1 MGKNAVSNSEQITQS
16 FAKEELAA
24 RRAGISVGQYRAALR
39 TLPAQFT
46 DIATQL
52 AGGQS
57 PWLIL
62 LQQGGQ
68 VKDSFGGFIPML
80 QTFRDYLFG
89 FNSDLSKSSEETSEG
104 IGDVSEKINNTTE
117 SAEHLGRVRGLI
129 SPLTLSFVALSVAA
143 GTMLYAWYRG
153 TETLSDFNK
162 TLILT
167 GNESGLTA
175 NRMLELARSGQEAGL
190 TFNQTSEALTGL
202 INAGVRGGSQFDKM
216 SQAVANFTDVSGV
229 PVDKVAAAFGRLTN
243 DPTSG
248 LIAMSQQFHNVTAE
262 QISYVAQLQRS
273 GDETAALQA
282 ANELA
287 TSGFERQAK
296 QLTDNMGIIESAAD
310 SLASAFKSMWDAAL
324 DIGRP
329 DTSQEILGKAQ
340 TAFKRADEI
349 WNLRKN
355 DRYINDE
362 ARDRFWNDRETARLA
377 LDMAQ
382 QQAGIAAVSAE
393 SAQQEAE
400 QEASRKKY
408 AAQAQANYAKSQTA
422 LEKYTARQNELNK
435 ALKEGHIL
443 QADYAINMA
452 AAKKE
457 YEASVKKTPK
467 PKGVKVSAGN
477 RSSDQ
482 TDAETL
488 QLMTQLKLLQQHT
501 GLNDTISQQRKNL
514 WSLQSKFTVIE
525 EASKTRALSKDEQSL
540 LASKDKVLAQ
550 AEVNAKLGDQIVAQE
565 RLNKLQDNSL
575 KYVTQMQEKTAA
587 LTDSA
592 GLSDRG
598 AQRNNERAQLRQGWK
613 NQGGSLEDEG
623 YQKEL
628 SALEGYYAAQDEMR
642 NNWLAGVQSSWENY
656 ADMAANYNQ
665 IAADTTNTALG
676 GVTSNLQQGLYDL
689 ATQSEDAGDALS
701 NMVEGFGKTVIQTLA
716 QLAAQ
721 WLVYQGVQLLVGKTT
736 QAAAAAPMITNA
748 QATALQA
755 QLAAYASTAAIPIVG
770 PAMAPAA
777 LTAAIGVT
785 EPLVAAI
792 SGLALSG
799 MAHDGIDKIPETG
812 TWLLKKG
819 ERVTT
824 AGTSAKLDSTLE
836 QVRQQ
841 RAASGGTVIA
851 EFHNTFTGKADDTT
865 MQMVNQQLRASE
877 KRIKQYMTSQVV
889 NPTEDYGR
897 SLKTIYRGRRIK

>member
-1 MGKNAVSNSEQITQS
+1 MSQPVGDLVVKIDGDS
-16 FAKEELAA
+16 AKFDEEVAHLNKQLSGLGRAA
-24 RRAGISVGQYRAALR
+24 NDSTAQVTAAFTRQERAAKRAGISIGQYNNAMRM
-39 TLPAQFT
+39 LPAQLT
-46 DIATQL
+46 DVATQL

-68 VKDSFGGFIPML
+68 VKDSFGGLIP
-80 QTFRDYLFG
+80 TFRGLLG
-89 FNSDLSKSSEETSEG
+89 AVSPLAVGVAALTAAGAG
-104 IGDVSEKINNTTE
+104 IGYI
-117 SAEHLGRVRGLI
+117 
-129 SPLTLSFVALSVAA
+129 FYQ
-143 GTMLYAWYRG
+143 GTS
-153 TETLSDFNK
+153 TLSDFNK
-162 TLILT
+162 TLTLS
-167 GNESGLTA
+167 GNTAGLTTD
-175 NRMLELARSGQEAGL
+175 RMLALAKSGQQAGL
-190 TFNQTSEALTGL
+190 TFDQTTDSLTAL
-202 INAGVRGGSQFDKM
+202 INAGVGAGARFDELSQ
-216 SQAVANFTDVSGV
+216 SVAKFSTASGI
-229 PVDKVAAAFGRLTN
+229 PIEKVAEAFGKLTN

-248 LIAMSQQFHNVTAE
+248 LIAMAQQFHNVTAE
-262 QISYVAQLQRS
+262 QIDYVAQLQRS
-273 GDETAALQA
+273 GDEAAALQA
-282 ANELA
+282 ANDAA
-287 TSGFERQAK
+287 TKGFNTQT
-296 QLTDNMGIIESAAD
+296 QSLIDNMGTIERSAD
-310 SLASAFKSMWDAAL
+310 SLKRAFKSMWDAAL
-324 DIGRP
+324 DLGRP
-329 DTSQEILGKAQ
+329 DTAGEMVSKAQ
-340 TAFKRADEI
+340 SAFKQADDI

-355 DRYINDE
+355 DRYVNDE
-362 ARDRFWNDRETARLA
+362 ARARFWNDRESARLA

-382 QQAGIAAVSAE
+382 QQAGIAKASAAAAEKEAEAE
-393 SAQQEAE
+393 SEKQ
-400 QEASRKKY
+400 KY

-457 YEASVKKTPK
+457 YEATLKKTPK
-467 PKGVKVSAGN
+467 PKGVKVSAGD

-514 WSLQSKFTVIE
+514 WSLQSKFSVIE

-592 GLSDRG
+592 GLSDRD
-598 AQRNNERAQLRQGWK
+598 AQRNSERAQLRQGWK

-656 ADMAANYNQ
+656 ADMATNYNQ
-665 IAADTTNTALG
+665 IAADTTNTALS

-689 ATQSEDAGDALS
+689 ATQSESAGDALS

-736 QAAAAAPMITNA
+736 QASAIAPMVSNA

-824 AGTSAKLDSTLE
+824 AGTSAKLDATLE

-841 RAASGGTVIA
+841 RSLAGNPLHV
-851 EFHNTFTGKADDTT
+851 EFNNTYTGKPDDA
-865 MQMVNQQLRASE
+865 MVQMLDQRQRASE
-877 KRIKQYMTSQVV
+877 KRLKQYFTSQVL
-889 NPTEDYGR
+889 NPTENYGR
-897 SLKTIYRGRRIK
+897 SLKSVYPGRRKK

>member
-1 MGKNAVSNSEQITQS
+1 MSQPVGDLVVKIDGDS
-16 FAKEELAA
+16 AKFDEEVAHLNKQLSGLGRAA
-24 RRAGISVGQYRAALR
+24 NDSTAQVTAAFTRQERAAKRAGISIGQYNNAMRM
-39 TLPAQFT
+39 LPAQLT
-46 DIATQL
+46 DVATQL

-68 VKDSFGGFIPML
+68 VKDSFGGLIP
-80 QTFRDYLFG
+80 TFRGLLG
-89 FNSDLSKSSEETSEG
+89 AVSPLAVGVAALTASGAG
-104 IGDVSEKINNTTE
+104 IGYI
-117 SAEHLGRVRGLI
+117 
-129 SPLTLSFVALSVAA
+129 FYQ
-143 GTMLYAWYRG
+143 GTS
-153 TETLSDFNK
+153 TLSDFNK
-162 TLILT
+162 TLTLS
-167 GNESGLTA
+167 GNTAGLTTD
-175 NRMLELARSGQEAGL
+175 RMLALAKSGQQAGL
-190 TFNQTSEALTGL
+190 TFDQTTDSLTAL
-202 INAGVRGGSQFDKM
+202 INAGVGAGARFDELSQ
-216 SQAVANFTDVSGV
+216 SVAKFSTASGI
-229 PVDKVAAAFGRLTN
+229 PIEKVAEAFGKLTN

-248 LIAMSQQFHNVTAE
+248 LIAMAQQFHNVTAE
-262 QISYVAQLQRS
+262 QIDYVAQLQRS
-273 GDETAALQA
+273 GDEAAALQA
-282 ANELA
+282 ANDAA
-287 TSGFERQAK
+287 TKGFNTQT
-296 QLTDNMGIIESAAD
+296 QSLIDNMGTIERSAD
-310 SLASAFKSMWDAAL
+310 SLKRAFKSMWDAAL
-324 DIGRP
+324 DLGRP
-329 DTSQEILGKAQ
+329 DTAGEMVSKAQ
-340 TAFKRADEI
+340 SAFKQADDI

-355 DRYINDE
+355 DRYVNDE
-362 ARDRFWNDRETARLA
+362 ARARFWNDRESARLA

-382 QQAGIAAVSAE
+382 QQAGIAKASAAAAEKEAEAE
-393 SAQQEAE
+393 SEKQ
-400 QEASRKKY
+400 KY

-457 YEASVKKTPK
+457 YEATLKKTPK
-467 PKGVKVSAGN
+467 PKGVKVSAGD

-514 WSLQSKFTVIE
+514 WSLQSKFSVIE

-592 GLSDRG
+592 GLSDRD
-598 AQRNNERAQLRQGWK
+598 AQRNSERAQLRQGWK

-656 ADMAANYNQ
+656 ADMATNYNQ
-665 IAADTTNTALG
+665 IAADTTNTALS

-689 ATQSEDAGDALS
+689 ATQSESAGDALS

-736 QAAAAAPMITNA
+736 QASAIAPMVSNA

-824 AGTSAKLDSTLE
+824 AGTSAKLDATLE
-836 QVRQQ
+836 QVRQE
-841 RAASGGTVIA
+841 RSLAGNPLHV
-851 EFHNTFTGKADDTT
+851 EFNNTYTGKPDDA
-865 MQMVNQQLRASE
+865 MVQMLDQRQRASE
-877 KRIKQYMTSQVV
+877 KRLKQYFTSQVL
-889 NPTEDYGR
+889 NPTENYGR
-897 SLKTIYRGRRIK
+897 SLKSVYPGRRKK

>member
-1 MGKNAVSNSEQITQS
+1 MSQPVGDLVVKIDGDS
-16 FAKEELAA
+16 AKFDEEVAHLNKQLSGLGRAA
-24 RRAGISVGQYRAALR
+24 NDSTAQVTAAFTRQERAAKRAGISIGQYNNAMRM
-39 TLPAQFT
+39 LPAQLT
-46 DIATQL
+46 DVATQL

-68 VKDSFGGFIPML
+68 VKDSFGGLIP
-80 QTFRDYLFG
+80 TFRGLLG
-89 FNSDLSKSSEETSEG
+89 AVSPLAVGVAALTAAGAG
-104 IGDVSEKINNTTE
+104 IGYI
-117 SAEHLGRVRGLI
+117 
-129 SPLTLSFVALSVAA
+129 FYQ
-143 GTMLYAWYRG
+143 GTS
-153 TETLSDFNK
+153 TLSDFNK
-162 TLILT
+162 TLTLS
-167 GNESGLTA
+167 GNTAGLTTD
-175 NRMLELARSGQEAGL
+175 RMLALAKSGQQAGL
-190 TFNQTSEALTGL
+190 TFDQTTDSLTAL
-202 INAGVRGGSQFDKM
+202 INAGVGAGARFDELSQ
-216 SQAVANFTDVSGV
+216 SVAKFSTASGI
-229 PVDKVAAAFGRLTN
+229 PIEKVAEAFGKLTN

-248 LIAMSQQFHNVTAE
+248 LIAMAQQFHNVTAK
-262 QISYVAQLQRS
+262 QIDYVAQLQRS
-273 GDETAALQA
+273 GDEAAALQA
-282 ANELA
+282 ANDAA
-287 TSGFERQAK
+287 TKGFNTQT
-296 QLTDNMGIIESAAD
+296 QSLIDNMGTIERSAD
-310 SLASAFKSMWDAAL
+310 SLKRAFKSMWDAAL
-324 DIGRP
+324 DLGRP
-329 DTSQEILGKAQ
+329 DTAGEMVSKAQ
-340 TAFKRADEI
+340 SAFKQADDI

-355 DRYINDE
+355 DRYVNDE
-362 ARDRFWNDRETARLA
+362 ARARFWNDRESARLA

-382 QQAGIAAVSAE
+382 QQAGIAKASAAAAEKEAEAE
-393 SAQQEAE
+393 SEKQ
-400 QEASRKKY
+400 KY

-457 YEASVKKTPK
+457 YEATLKKTPK
-467 PKGVKVSAGN
+467 PKGVKVSAGD

-514 WSLQSKFTVIE
+514 WSLQSKFAVIE

-592 GLSDRG
+592 GLSDKD
-598 AQRNNERAQLRQGWK
+598 AQRNSERAQLRQGWK

-656 ADMAANYNQ
+656 ADMATNYNQ

-701 NMVEGFGKTVIQTLA
+701 NMVEGFGKTVNQTLA

-736 QAAAAAPMITNA
+736 QASAIAPMVANA
-748 QATALQA
+748 QATSLQA

-770 PAMAPAA
+770 PALAPAA
-777 LTAAIGVT
+777 LAAAAGVT
-785 EPLVAAI
+785 APLVAAI
-792 SGLALSG
+792 SASALAG

-836 QVRQQ
+836 QVRKQ
-841 RAASGGTVIA
+841 RSLAGNPLHV
-851 EFHNTFTGKADDTT
+851 EFNNTYTGKPDDATI
-865 MQMVNQQLRASE
+865 QMWDQRQRASE
-877 KRIKQYMTSQVV
+877 KRLKQYFTSQVI
-889 NPTEDYGR
+889 NPTENYGR
-897 SLKTIYRGRRIK
+897 SLKSVYPGRRKK

>member
-1 MGKNAVSNSEQITQS
+1 MSQPVGDLVVKIDGDS
-16 FAKEELAA
+16 AKFDEEVAHLNKQLSGLGRAA
-24 RRAGISVGQYRAALR
+24 NDSTALVTAAFTRQERAAKRAGISIGQYNNAMRM
-39 TLPAQFT
+39 LPAQLT
-46 DIATQL
+46 DVATQL

-68 VKDSFGGFIPML
+68 VKDSFGGLIP
-80 QTFRDYLFG
+80 TFRGLLG
-89 FNSDLSKSSEETSEG
+89 AVSPLAVGVAALTAAGAG
-104 IGDVSEKINNTTE
+104 IGYI
-117 SAEHLGRVRGLI
+117 
-129 SPLTLSFVALSVAA
+129 FYQ
-143 GTMLYAWYRG
+143 GTS
-153 TETLSDFNK
+153 TLSDFNK
-162 TLILT
+162 TLTLS
-167 GNESGLTA
+167 GNTAGLTTD
-175 NRMLELARSGQEAGL
+175 RMLALAKSGQQAGL
-190 TFNQTSEALTGL
+190 TFDQTTDSLTAL
-202 INAGVRGGSQFDKM
+202 INAGVGAGARFDELSQ
-216 SQAVANFTDVSGV
+216 SVAKFSTASGI
-229 PVDKVAAAFGRLTN
+229 PIEKVAEAFGKLTN

-248 LIAMSQQFHNVTAE
+248 LIAMAQQFHNVTAE
-262 QISYVAQLQRS
+262 QIDYVAQLQRS
-273 GDETAALQA
+273 GDEAAALQA
-282 ANELA
+282 ANDAA
-287 TSGFERQAK
+287 TKGFNTQT
-296 QLTDNMGIIESAAD
+296 QSLIDNMGTIERSAD
-310 SLASAFKSMWDAAL
+310 SLKRAFKSMWDAAL
-324 DIGRP
+324 DLGRP
-329 DTSQEILGKAQ
+329 DTAGEMVSKAQ
-340 TAFKRADEI
+340 SAFKQADDI

-355 DRYINDE
+355 DRYVNDE
-362 ARDRFWNDRETARLA
+362 ARARFWNDRESARLA

-382 QQAGIAAVSAE
+382 QQAGIAKASAAAAEKEAEAE
-393 SAQQEAE
+393 SEKQ
-400 QEASRKKY
+400 KY

-457 YEASVKKTPK
+457 YEATLKKTPK
-467 PKGVKVSAGN
+467 PKGVKVSAGD

-550 AEVNAKLGDQIVAQE
+550 AELNAKLGDQIVAQE

-592 GLSDRG
+592 GLSDRD

-656 ADMAANYNQ
+656 ADMATNYNQ
-665 IAADTTNTALG
+665 IAADTTNTALS

-701 NMVEGFGKTVIQTLA
+701 NMVEGFGKTVIQTLT

-721 WLVYQGVQLLVGKTT
+721 WLVYQGVQLLVSKTT
-736 QAAAAAPMITNA
+736 QATATAPMIANA

-770 PAMAPAA
+770 PALAPAA
-777 LTAAIGVT
+777 LAAAAGVT
-785 EPLVAAI
+785 APLVAAI
-792 SGLALSG
+792 SASALAG

-824 AGTSAKLDSTLE
+824 AGTSAKLDATLD

-841 RAASGGTVIA
+841 RIASSGSVVA
-851 EFHNTFTGKADDTT
+851 EFHNTFTGKPDDTT
-865 MQMVNQQLRASE
+865 MQMVNQQMRASE
-877 KRIKQYMTSQVV
+877 KRLKQYFTSQVQ
-889 NPTEDYGR
+889 NPSENYGR
-897 SLKTIYRGRRIK
+897 ALKTVYPGRRMK

>member
-1 MGKNAVSNSEQITQS
+1 MSQPVGDLVVKIDGDS
-16 FAKEELAA
+16 AKFDEEVAHLNKQLSGLGRAA
-24 RRAGISVGQYRAALR
+24 NDSTAQVTAAFTRQERAAKRAGISIGQYNNAMRM
-39 TLPAQFT
+39 LPAQLT
-46 DIATQL
+46 DVATQL

-68 VKDSFGGFIPML
+68 VKDSFGGLIP
-80 QTFRDYLFG
+80 TFRGLLG
-89 FNSDLSKSSEETSEG
+89 AVSPLAVGVAALTAAGAG
-104 IGDVSEKINNTTE
+104 IGYI
-117 SAEHLGRVRGLI
+117 
-129 SPLTLSFVALSVAA
+129 FYQ
-143 GTMLYAWYRG
+143 GTS
-153 TETLSDFNK
+153 TLSDFSK
-162 TLILT
+162 TLTLS
-167 GNESGLTA
+167 GNTAGLTTD
-175 NRMLELARSGQEAGL
+175 RMLALAKSGQQAGL
-190 TFNQTSEALTGL
+190 TFDQTTDSLTAL
-202 INAGVRGGSQFDKM
+202 INAGVGAGARFDELSQ
-216 SQAVANFTDVSGV
+216 SVAKFSTASGI
-229 PVDKVAAAFGRLTN
+229 PIEKVAEAFGKLTN

-248 LIAMSQQFHNVTAE
+248 LIAMAQQFHNVTAE
-262 QISYVAQLQRS
+262 QIDYVAQLQRS
-273 GDETAALQA
+273 GDEAAALQA
-282 ANELA
+282 ANDAA
-287 TSGFERQAK
+287 TKGFNTQT
-296 QLTDNMGIIESAAD
+296 QSLIDNMGTIEQSAD
-310 SLASAFKSMWDAAL
+310 SLKRAFKSMWDAAL
-324 DIGRP
+324 DLGRP
-329 DTSQEILGKAQ
+329 DTAGEMVSKAQ
-340 TAFKRADEI
+340 SAFKQADDI

-355 DRYINDE
+355 DRYVNDE
-362 ARDRFWNDRETARLA
+362 ARARFWNDRESARLA

-382 QQAGIAAVSAE
+382 QQAGIAKASAAAAEKEAEAE
-393 SAQQEAE
+393 SEKQ
-400 QEASRKKY
+400 KY

-457 YEASVKKTPK
+457 YEATLKKTPK
-467 PKGVKVSAGN
+467 PKGVKVSAGD

-514 WSLQSKFTVIE
+514 WSLQSKFAVIE

-540 LASKDKVLAQ
+540 LVSKDKVLAQ

-592 GLSDRG
+592 GLSDKD
-598 AQRNNERAQLRQGWK
+598 AQRNSERAQLRQGWK

-656 ADMAANYNQ
+656 ADMATNYNQ

-736 QAAAAAPMITNA
+736 QASAIAPMVANA
-748 QATALQA
+748 QATSLQA

-770 PAMAPAA
+770 PALAPAA
-777 LTAAIGVT
+777 LAAAAGVT
-785 EPLVAAI
+785 APLVAAI
-792 SGLALSG
+792 SASALAG

-836 QVRQQ
+836 QVRKQ
-841 RAASGGTVIA
+841 RSLAGNPLHV
-851 EFHNTFTGKADDTT
+851 EFNNTYTGKPDDATI
-865 MQMVNQQLRASE
+865 QMWDQRQRASE
-877 KRIKQYMTSQVV
+877 KRLKQYFTSQVI
-889 NPTEDYGR
+889 NPTENYGR
-897 SLKTIYRGRRIK
+897 SLKSVYPGRRKK

>member
-1 MGKNAVSNSEQITQS
+1 MSQPVGDLVVKIDGDS
-16 FAKEELAA
+16 AKFDEEVAHLNKQLSGLGRAA
-24 RRAGISVGQYRAALR
+24 NDSTAQVTAAFSRQERAAKRAGISIGQYNNAMRM
-39 TLPAQFT
+39 LPAQLT
-46 DIATQL
+46 DVATQL

-68 VKDSFGGFIPML
+68 VKDSFGGLIP
-80 QTFRDYLFG
+80 TFRGLLG
-89 FNSDLSKSSEETSEG
+89 AVSPLAVGVAALTAAGAG
-104 IGDVSEKINNTTE
+104 IGYI
-117 SAEHLGRVRGLI
+117 
-129 SPLTLSFVALSVAA
+129 FYQ
-143 GTMLYAWYRG
+143 GTS
-153 TETLSDFNK
+153 TLSDFNK
-162 TLILT
+162 TLTLS
-167 GNESGLTA
+167 GNTAGLTTD
-175 NRMLELARSGQEAGL
+175 RMLALAKSGQQAGL
-190 TFNQTSEALTGL
+190 TFDQTTDSLTAL
-202 INAGVRGGSQFDKM
+202 INAGVGAGAHFDELSQ
-216 SQAVANFTDVSGV
+216 SVAKFSTASGI
-229 PVDKVAAAFGRLTN
+229 PIEKVAEAFGKLTN

-248 LIAMSQQFHNVTAE
+248 LIAMAQQFHNVTAE
-262 QISYVAQLQRS
+262 QIDYVAQLQRS
-273 GDETAALQA
+273 GDEAAALQA
-282 ANELA
+282 ANDAA
-287 TSGFERQAK
+287 TKGFNTQT
-296 QLTDNMGIIESAAD
+296 QSLIDNMGTIERSAD
-310 SLASAFKSMWDAAL
+310 SLKRAFKSMWDAAL
-324 DIGRP
+324 DLGRP
-329 DTSQEILGKAQ
+329 DTAGEMVSKAQ
-340 TAFKRADEI
+340 SAFKQADDI

-355 DRYINDE
+355 DRYVNDE
-362 ARDRFWNDRETARLA
+362 ARARFWNDRESARLA

-382 QQAGIAAVSAE
+382 QQAGIAKASAAAAEKEAEAE
-393 SAQQEAE
+393 SEKQ
-400 QEASRKKY
+400 KY

-457 YEASVKKTPK
+457 YEATLKKTPK
-467 PKGVKVSAGN
+467 PKGVKVSAGD

-514 WSLQSKFTVIE
+514 WSLQSKFAVTE

-592 GLSDRG
+592 GLSDKD
-598 AQRNNERAQLRQGWK
+598 AQRNSERAQLRQGWK

-656 ADMAANYNQ
+656 ADMATNYNQ

-736 QAAAAAPMITNA
+736 QASAIAPMVANA
-748 QATALQA
+748 QATSLQA

-770 PAMAPAA
+770 PALAPAA
-777 LTAAIGVT
+777 LAAAAGVT
-785 EPLVAAI
+785 APLVAAI
-792 SGLALSG
+792 SASALAG

-836 QVRQQ
+836 QVRKQ
-841 RAASGGTVIA
+841 RSLAGNPLHV
-851 EFHNTFTGKADDTT
+851 EFNNTYTGKPDDATI
-865 MQMVNQQLRASE
+865 QMWDQRQRASE
-877 KRIKQYMTSQVV
+877 KRLKQYFTSQVI
-889 NPTEDYGR
+889 NPTENYGR
-897 SLKTIYRGRRIK
+897 SLKSVYPGRRKK

>member
-1 MGKNAVSNSEQITQS
+1 MSQPVGDLVVKIDGDS
-16 FAKEELAA
+16 AKFDEEVAHLNKQLSGLGRAA
-24 RRAGISVGQYRAALR
+24 NDSTAQVTAAFTRQERAAKRAGISIGQYNNAMRM
-39 TLPAQFT
+39 LPAQLT
-46 DIATQL
+46 DVATQL

-68 VKDSFGGFIPML
+68 VKDSFGGLIP
-80 QTFRDYLFG
+80 TFRGLLG
-89 FNSDLSKSSEETSEG
+89 AVSPLAVGVAALTAAGAG
-104 IGDVSEKINNTTE
+104 IGYI
-117 SAEHLGRVRGLI
+117 
-129 SPLTLSFVALSVAA
+129 FYQ
-143 GTMLYAWYRG
+143 GTS
-153 TETLSDFNK
+153 TLSDFNK
-162 TLILT
+162 TLTLS
-167 GNESGLTA
+167 GNTAGLTTD
-175 NRMLELARSGQEAGL
+175 RMLALAKSGQQAGL
-190 TFNQTSEALTGL
+190 TFDQTTDSLTAL
-202 INAGVRGGSQFDKM
+202 INAGVGAGARFDELSQ
-216 SQAVANFTDVSGV
+216 SVAKFSTASGI
-229 PVDKVAAAFGRLTN
+229 PIEKVAEAFGKLTN

-248 LIAMSQQFHNVTAE
+248 LIAMAQQFHNVTAE
-262 QISYVAQLQRS
+262 QIDYVAQLQRS
-273 GDETAALQA
+273 GDEAAALQA
-282 ANELA
+282 ANDAA
-287 TSGFERQAK
+287 TKGFNTQT
-296 QLTDNMGIIESAAD
+296 QSLNDNMGTIERSAD
-310 SLASAFKSMWDAAL
+310 SLKRAFKSMWDAAL
-324 DIGRP
+324 DLGRP
-329 DTSQEILGKAQ
+329 DTAGEMVSKAQ
-340 TAFKRADEI
+340 SAFKQADDI

-355 DRYINDE
+355 DRYVNDE
-362 ARDRFWNDRETARLA
+362 ARARFWNDRESARLA

-382 QQAGIAAVSAE
+382 QQAGIAKASAAAAEKEAEAE
-393 SAQQEAE
+393 SEKQ
-400 QEASRKKY
+400 KY

-457 YEASVKKTPK
+457 YEATLKKTPK
-467 PKGVKVSAGN
+467 PKGVKVSAGD

-514 WSLQSKFTVIE
+514 WSLQSKFAVIE
-525 EASKTRALSKDEQSL
+525 EASKTRALSKEEQSL

-592 GLSDRG
+592 GLSDKD
-598 AQRNNERAQLRQGWK
+598 AQRNRERAQLRQGWK

-656 ADMAANYNQ
+656 ADMATNYNQ

-792 SGLALSG
+792 SGLALAG

-824 AGTSAKLDSTLE
+824 AGTSAKLDATLE
-836 QVRQQ
+836 QVRKQ
-841 RAASGGTVIA
+841 RSLAGNPLHV
-851 EFHNTFTGKADDTT
+851 EFNNTYTGKPDDA
-865 MQMVNQQLRASE
+865 MVQMLDQRQRASE
-877 KRIKQYMTSQVV
+877 KRLKQYFTSQVI
-889 NPTEDYGR
+889 NPTENYGR
-897 SLKTIYRGRRIK
+897 SLKSVYPGRRKK

>member
-1 MGKNAVSNSEQITQS
+1 M
-16 FAKEELAA
+16 
-24 RRAGISVGQYRAALR
+24 
-39 TLPAQFT
+39 LPAQFT
-46 DIATQL
+46 DVATQL

-68 VKDSFGGFIPML
+68 VKDSFGGLIP
-80 QTFRDYLFG
+80 TFRAL
-89 FNSDLSKSSEETSEG
+89 
-104 IGDVSEKINNTTE
+104 
-117 SAEHLGRVRGLI
+117 LGTV
-129 SPLTLSFVALSVAA
+129 SPLAVGVAA
-143 GTMLYAWYRG
+143 LTAAGAGMGYIFYQG
-153 TETLSDFNK
+153 SSTLSDFNK
-162 TLILT
+162 TLTLS
-167 GNESGLTA
+167 GNTAGLTTD
-175 NRMLELARSGQEAGL
+175 RMLVLARSGQQAGL
-190 TFNQTSEALTGL
+190 TFDKTSDSLTAL
-202 INAGVRGGSQFDKM
+202 INAGVGAGARFDELSQ
-216 SQAVANFTDVSGV
+216 SVAKFSTASGI
-229 PVDKVAAAFGRLTN
+229 PVEKVAEAFGKLTN

-248 LIAMSQQFHNVTAE
+248 LIAMAQQFHNVTAE
-262 QISYVAQLQRS
+262 QIDYVAQLQRS
-273 GDETAALQA
+273 GDEAAALQA
-282 ANELA
+282 ANDAA
-287 TSGFERQAK
+287 TKGFNTQT
-296 QLTDNMGIIESAAD
+296 QSLIDNMGTIERSAD
-310 SLASAFKSMWDAAL
+310 SLKRAFKSMWDAAL
-324 DIGRP
+324 DLGRP
-329 DTSQEILGKAQ
+329 DTAGEMVSKAEA
-340 TAFKRADEI
+340 AFKRADDI

-355 DRYINDE
+355 DRYVNDE
-362 ARDRFWNDRETARLA
+362 ARARFWSDRESARLA

-382 QQAGIAAVSAE
+382 QQAGIASTSAANAEKEAALE
-393 SAQQEAE
+393 SD
-400 QEASRKKY
+400 RKKY

-435 ALKEGHIL
+435 ALKEGRIL

-467 PKGVKVSAGN
+467 PKGVKVSAGD

-501 GLNDTISQQRKNL
+501 GLNDTISQQRKSL
-514 WSLQSKFTVIE
+514 WSLQSKFSVIE

-587 LTDSA
+587 LTDST
-592 GLSDRG
+592 GLSDRD

-792 SGLALSG
+792 SGLALAG

-824 AGTSAKLDSTLE
+824 AGTSAKLDATLD

-841 RAASGGTVIA
+841 RTTGGRPIVA
-851 EFHNTFTGKADDTT
+851 EFNNTFSGKPDDA
-865 MQMVNQQLRASE
+865 MLASFDKRQRESE
-877 KRIKQYMTSQVV
+877 KRLVKYLTSQVME
-889 NPTEDYGR
+889 PTEEYGR
-897 SLKTIYRGRRIK
+897 AIRSVYPGRRMR

>member
-1 MGKNAVSNSEQITQS
+1 MSQPVGDLVVKIDGDS
-16 FAKEELAA
+16 AKFDEEVAHLNKQLSGLGRAA
-24 RRAGISVGQYRAALR
+24 NDSTAQVTAAFTRQERAAKRAGISIGQYNNAMRM
-39 TLPAQFT
+39 LPAQLT
-46 DIATQL
+46 DVATQL

-68 VKDSFGGFIPML
+68 VKDSFGGLIP
-80 QTFRDYLFG
+80 TFRGLLG
-89 FNSDLSKSSEETSEG
+89 AVSPVAVGVAALTAAGAG
-104 IGDVSEKINNTTE
+104 IGYI
-117 SAEHLGRVRGLI
+117 
-129 SPLTLSFVALSVAA
+129 FYQ
-143 GTMLYAWYRG
+143 GTS
-153 TETLSDFNK
+153 TLSDFNK
-162 TLILT
+162 TLTLS
-167 GNESGLTA
+167 GNTAGLTTD
-175 NRMLELARSGQEAGL
+175 RMLALAKSGQQAGL
-190 TFNQTSEALTGL
+190 TFDQTTDSLTAL
-202 INAGVRGGSQFDKM
+202 INAGVGAGARFDELSQ
-216 SQAVANFTDVSGV
+216 SVAKFSTASGI
-229 PVDKVAAAFGRLTN
+229 PIEKVAEAFGKLTN

-248 LIAMSQQFHNVTAE
+248 LVAMAQQFHNVTAE
-262 QISYVAQLQRS
+262 QIDYVAQLQRS
-273 GDETAALQA
+273 GDEAAALQA
-282 ANELA
+282 ANDAA
-287 TSGFERQAK
+287 TKGFNTQT
-296 QLTDNMGIIESAAD
+296 QSLIDNMGTIERSAD
-310 SLASAFKSMWDAAL
+310 SLKRAFKSMWDAAL
-324 DIGRP
+324 DLGRP
-329 DTSQEILGKAQ
+329 DTAGEMVSKAQ
-340 TAFKRADEI
+340 SAFKQADDI

-355 DRYINDE
+355 DRYVNDE
-362 ARDRFWNDRETARLA
+362 ARARFWNDRESARLA

-382 QQAGIAAVSAE
+382 QQAGIAKASAAAAEKEAEAE
-393 SAQQEAE
+393 SEKQ
-400 QEASRKKY
+400 KY

-457 YEASVKKTPK
+457 YEATLKKTPK
-467 PKGVKVSAGN
+467 PKGVKVSAGD

-514 WSLQSKFTVIE
+514 WSLQSKFAVIE

-592 GLSDRG
+592 GLSDKD
-598 AQRNNERAQLRQGWK
+598 AQRNSERAQLRQGWK

-656 ADMAANYNQ
+656 ADMATNYNQ

-736 QAAAAAPMITNA
+736 QASAIAPMVANA
-748 QATALQA
+748 QATSLQA

-770 PAMAPAA
+770 PALAPAA
-777 LTAAIGVT
+777 LAAAAGVT
-785 EPLVAAI
+785 APLVAAI
-792 SGLALSG
+792 SASALAG

-836 QVRQQ
+836 QVRKQ
-841 RAASGGTVIA
+841 RSLAGNPLHV
-851 EFHNTFTGKADDTT
+851 EFNNTYIGKPDDATI
-865 MQMVNQQLRASE
+865 QMWDQRQRASE
-877 KRIKQYMTSQVV
+877 KRLKQYFTSQVI
-889 NPTEDYGR
+889 NPTENYGR
-897 SLKTIYRGRRIK
+897 SLKSVYPGRRKK

>member
-1 MGKNAVSNSEQITQS
+1 MSQPVGDLVVKIDGDS
-16 FAKEELAA
+16 AKFDEEVAHLNKQLSGLGRAA
-24 RRAGISVGQYRAALR
+24 NDSTAQVTAAFTRQERAAKRAGISIGQYNNAMRM
-39 TLPAQFT
+39 LPAQLT
-46 DIATQL
+46 DVATQL

-68 VKDSFGGFIPML
+68 VKDSFGGLIP
-80 QTFRDYLFG
+80 TFRGLLG
-89 FNSDLSKSSEETSEG
+89 AVSPLAVGVAALTAAGAG
-104 IGDVSEKINNTTE
+104 IGYI
-117 SAEHLGRVRGLI
+117 
-129 SPLTLSFVALSVAA
+129 FYQ
-143 GTMLYAWYRG
+143 GTS
-153 TETLSDFNK
+153 TLSDFSK
-162 TLILT
+162 TLTLS
-167 GNESGLTA
+167 GNTAGLTTD
-175 NRMLELARSGQEAGL
+175 RMLALAKSGQQAGL
-190 TFNQTSEALTGL
+190 TFDQTTDSLTAL
-202 INAGVRGGSQFDKM
+202 INAGVGAGARFDELSQ
-216 SQAVANFTDVSGV
+216 SVAKFSTASGI
-229 PVDKVAAAFGRLTN
+229 PIEKVAEAFGKLTN

-248 LIAMSQQFHNVTAE
+248 LIAMAQQFHNVTAE
-262 QISYVAQLQRS
+262 QIDYVAQLQRS
-273 GDETAALQA
+273 GDEAAALQA
-282 ANELA
+282 ANDAA
-287 TSGFERQAK
+287 TKGFNTQT
-296 QLTDNMGIIESAAD
+296 QSLIDNMGTIERSAD
-310 SLASAFKSMWDAAL
+310 SLKRAFKSMWDAAL
-324 DIGRP
+324 DLGRP
-329 DTSQEILGKAQ
+329 DTAGEMVSKAQ
-340 TAFKRADEI
+340 SAFKQADDI

-355 DRYINDE
+355 DRYVNDE
-362 ARDRFWNDRETARLA
+362 ARARFWNDRESARLA

-382 QQAGIAAVSAE
+382 QQAGIAKASAAAAEKEAEAE
-393 SAQQEAE
+393 SEKQ
-400 QEASRKKY
+400 KY

-457 YEASVKKTPK
+457 YEATLKKTPK
-467 PKGVKVSAGN
+467 PKGVKVSAGD

-514 WSLQSKFTVIE
+514 WSLQSKFAVIE

-592 GLSDRG
+592 GLSDKD
-598 AQRNNERAQLRQGWK
+598 AQRNSERAQLRQGWK

-656 ADMAANYNQ
+656 ADMATNYNQ

-721 WLVYQGVQLLVGKTT
+721 WLVYQEVQLLVGKTT
-736 QAAAAAPMITNA
+736 QASAIAPMVANA
-748 QATALQA
+748 QATSLQA

-770 PAMAPAA
+770 PALAPAA
-777 LTAAIGVT
+777 LAAAAGVT
-785 EPLVAAI
+785 APLVAAI
-792 SGLALSG
+792 SASALAG

-836 QVRQQ
+836 QVRKQ
-841 RAASGGTVIA
+841 RSFAGNPLHV
-851 EFHNTFTGKADDTT
+851 EFNNTYTGKPDDATI
-865 MQMVNQQLRASE
+865 QMWDQRQRASE
-877 KRIKQYMTSQVV
+877 KRLKQYFTSQVI
-889 NPTEDYGR
+889 NPTENYGR
-897 SLKTIYRGRRIK
+897 SLKSVYPGRRKK

>member
-1 MGKNAVSNSEQITQS
+1 MSQPVGDLVVKIDGDS
-16 FAKEELAA
+16 AKFDEEVAHLNKQLSGLGRAA
-24 RRAGISVGQYRAALR
+24 NDSTAQVTAAFTRQERAAKRAGISIGQYNNAMRM
-39 TLPAQFT
+39 LPAQLT
-46 DIATQL
+46 DVATQL

-68 VKDSFGGFIPML
+68 VKDSFGGLIP
-80 QTFRDYLFG
+80 TFRGLLG
-89 FNSDLSKSSEETSEG
+89 AVSPLAVGVAALTAAGAG
-104 IGDVSEKINNTTE
+104 IGYI
-117 SAEHLGRVRGLI
+117 
-129 SPLTLSFVALSVAA
+129 FYQ
-143 GTMLYAWYRG
+143 GTS
-153 TETLSDFNK
+153 TLSDFNK
-162 TLILT
+162 TLTLS
-167 GNESGLTA
+167 GNTAGLTTD
-175 NRMLELARSGQEAGL
+175 RMLALAKSGQQAGL
-190 TFNQTSEALTGL
+190 TFDQTTDSLTAL
-202 INAGVRGGSQFDKM
+202 INAGVGAGARFDELSQ
-216 SQAVANFTDVSGV
+216 SVAKFSTASGI
-229 PVDKVAAAFGRLTN
+229 PIEKVAEAFGKLTN

-248 LIAMSQQFHNVTAE
+248 LIAMAQQLHNVTAE
-262 QISYVAQLQRS
+262 QIDYVAQLQRS
-273 GDETAALQA
+273 GDEAAALQA
-282 ANELA
+282 ANDAA
-287 TSGFERQAK
+287 TKGFNTQT
-296 QLTDNMGIIESAAD
+296 QSLIDNMGTIERSAD
-310 SLASAFKSMWDAAL
+310 SLKRAFKSMWDAAL
-324 DIGRP
+324 DLGRP
-329 DTSQEILGKAQ
+329 DTAGEMVSKAQ
-340 TAFKRADEI
+340 SAFKQADDI

-355 DRYINDE
+355 DRYVNDE
-362 ARDRFWNDRETARLA
+362 ARARFWNDRESARLA

-382 QQAGIAAVSAE
+382 QQAGIAKASAAAAEKEAEAE
-393 SAQQEAE
+393 SEKQ
-400 QEASRKKY
+400 KY

-457 YEASVKKTPK
+457 YEATLKKTPK
-467 PKGVKVSAGN
+467 PKGVKVSAGD

-514 WSLQSKFTVIE
+514 WSLQSKFAVIE
-525 EASKTRALSKDEQSL
+525 EASKTRALSKEEQSL

-592 GLSDRG
+592 GLSDKD
-598 AQRNNERAQLRQGWK
+598 AQRNRERAQLRQGWK

-656 ADMAANYNQ
+656 ADMATNYNQ

-792 SGLALSG
+792 SGLALAG

-824 AGTSAKLDSTLE
+824 AGTSAKLDATLE
-836 QVRQQ
+836 QVRKQ
-841 RAASGGTVIA
+841 RSLAGNPLHV
-851 EFHNTFTGKADDTT
+851 EFNNTYTGKPDDA
-865 MQMVNQQLRASE
+865 MVQMLDQRQRASE
-877 KRIKQYMTSQVV
+877 KRLKQYFTSQVI
-889 NPTEDYGR
+889 NPTENYGR
-897 SLKTIYRGRRIK
+897 SLKSVYPGRRKK

>member
-1 MGKNAVSNSEQITQS
+1 MSQPVGDLVVKIDGDSAKFDEEVAHLNKQLSGLGKAANDSTAQVTAAFTRQERA
-16 FAKEELAA
+16 AK
-24 RRAGISVGQYRAALR
+24 RAGISIGQYNNAMRM
-39 TLPAQFT
+39 LPAQLT
-46 DIATQL
+46 DVATQL

-68 VKDSFGGFIPML
+68 VKDSFGGLIP
-80 QTFRDYLFG
+80 TFRGLLG
-89 FNSDLSKSSEETSEG
+89 AVSPLAVGVAALTAAGAG
-104 IGDVSEKINNTTE
+104 IGYI
-117 SAEHLGRVRGLI
+117 
-129 SPLTLSFVALSVAA
+129 FYQ
-143 GTMLYAWYRG
+143 GTS
-153 TETLSDFNK
+153 TLSDFNK
-162 TLILT
+162 TLTLS
-167 GNESGLTA
+167 GNTAGLTTD
-175 NRMLELARSGQEAGL
+175 RMLALAKSGQQAGL
-190 TFNQTSEALTGL
+190 TFDQTTDSLTAL
-202 INAGVRGGSQFDKM
+202 INAGVGAGARFDELSQ
-216 SQAVANFTDVSGV
+216 SVAKFSTASGI
-229 PVDKVAAAFGRLTN
+229 PIEKVAEAFGKLTN

-248 LIAMSQQFHNVTAE
+248 LIAMAQQFHNVTAE
-262 QISYVAQLQRS
+262 QIDYVAQLQRS
-273 GDETAALQA
+273 GDEAAALQA
-282 ANELA
+282 ANDAA
-287 TSGFERQAK
+287 TKGFNTQT
-296 QLTDNMGIIESAAD
+296 QSLIDNMGTIERSAD
-310 SLASAFKSMWDAAL
+310 SLKRAFKSMWDAAL
-324 DIGRP
+324 DLGRP
-329 DTSQEILGKAQ
+329 DTAGEMVSKAQ
-340 TAFKRADEI
+340 SAFKQADDI

-355 DRYINDE
+355 DRYVNDE
-362 ARDRFWNDRETARLA
+362 ARARFWNDRESARLA

-382 QQAGIAAVSAE
+382 QQAGIAKASAAAAEKEAEAE
-393 SAQQEAE
+393 SEKQ
-400 QEASRKKY
+400 KY

-457 YEASVKKTPK
+457 YEATLKKTPK
-467 PKGVKVSAGN
+467 PKGVKVSAGD

-565 RLNKLQDNSL
+565 HLNKLQDNSL

-592 GLSDRG
+592 GLSDRD
-598 AQRNNERAQLRQGWK
+598 AQRNSERAQLRQGWK

-792 SGLALSG
+792 SGLALAG

-841 RAASGGTVIA
+841 RSLAGNPLHV
-851 EFHNTFTGKADDTT
+851 EFNNTYTGKPDDATI
-865 MQMVNQQLRASE
+865 QMWDQRQRASE
-877 KRIKQYMTSQVV
+877 KRLKQYFTSQVI
-889 NPTEDYGR
+889 NPTENYGR
-897 SLKTIYRGRRIK
+897 SLKSVYPGRRKK

>member
-1 MGKNAVSNSEQITQS
+1 MSQPVGDLVVKIDGDS
-16 FAKEELAA
+16 AKFDEEVAHLNKQLSGLGRAA
-24 RRAGISVGQYRAALR
+24 NDSTAQVTAAFTRQERAAKRAGISIGQYNNAMRM
-39 TLPAQFT
+39 LPAQLT
-46 DIATQL
+46 DVATQL

-68 VKDSFGGFIPML
+68 VKDSFGGLIP
-80 QTFRDYLFG
+80 TFRGLLG
-89 FNSDLSKSSEETSEG
+89 SVSPLAVGVAALTAAGAG
-104 IGDVSEKINNTTE
+104 IGYI
-117 SAEHLGRVRGLI
+117 
-129 SPLTLSFVALSVAA
+129 FYQ
-143 GTMLYAWYRG
+143 GTS
-153 TETLSDFNK
+153 TLSDFNK
-162 TLILT
+162 TLTLS
-167 GNESGLTA
+167 GNTAGLTTD
-175 NRMLELARSGQEAGL
+175 RMLALAKSGQQAGL
-190 TFNQTSEALTGL
+190 TFDQTTDSLTAL
-202 INAGVRGGSQFDKM
+202 INAGVGAGARFDELSQ
-216 SQAVANFTDVSGV
+216 SVAKFSTASGI
-229 PVDKVAAAFGRLTN
+229 PIEKVAEAFGKLTN

-248 LIAMSQQFHNVTAE
+248 LIAMAQQFHNVTAE
-262 QISYVAQLQRS
+262 QIDYVAQLQRS
-273 GDETAALQA
+273 GDEAAALQA
-282 ANELA
+282 ANDAA
-287 TSGFERQAK
+287 TKGFNTQT
-296 QLTDNMGIIESAAD
+296 QSLIDNMGTIERSAD
-310 SLASAFKSMWDAAL
+310 SLKRAFKSMWDAAL
-324 DIGRP
+324 DLGRP
-329 DTSQEILGKAQ
+329 DTAGEMVSKAQ
-340 TAFKRADEI
+340 SAFKQADDI

-355 DRYINDE
+355 DRYVNDE
-362 ARDRFWNDRETARLA
+362 ARARFWNDRESARLA

-382 QQAGIAAVSAE
+382 QQAGIAKASAAAAEKEAEAE
-393 SAQQEAE
+393 SEKQ
-400 QEASRKKY
+400 KY

-457 YEASVKKTPK
+457 YEATLKKTPK
-467 PKGVKVSAGN
+467 PKGVKVSAGD

-514 WSLQSKFTVIE
+514 WSLQSKFAVIE

-592 GLSDRG
+592 GLSDRD
-598 AQRNNERAQLRQGWK
+598 AQRNSERAQLRQGWK

-656 ADMAANYNQ
+656 ADMATNYNQ
-665 IAADTTNTALG
+665 IAADATNTTLG

-736 QAAAAAPMITNA
+736 QASAIAPMVSNA

-824 AGTSAKLDSTLE
+824 AGTSAKLDATLE

-841 RAASGGTVIA
+841 RSLAGNPLHV
-851 EFHNTFTGKADDTT
+851 EFNNTYTGKPDDATI
-865 MQMVNQQLRASE
+865 QMWDQRQRASE
-877 KRIKQYMTSQVV
+877 KRLKQYFTSQVI
-889 NPTEDYGR
+889 NPTENYGR
-897 SLKTIYRGRRIK
+897 SLKSVYPGRRKK

>member
-1 MGKNAVSNSEQITQS
+1 MSQPVGDLVVKIDGDS
-16 FAKEELAA
+16 AKFDEEVAHLNKQLSGLGRAA
-24 RRAGISVGQYRAALR
+24 NDSTAQVTAAFTRQERAAKRAGISIGQYNNAMRM
-39 TLPAQFT
+39 LPAQLT
-46 DIATQL
+46 DVATQL

-68 VKDSFGGFIPML
+68 VKDSFGGLIP
-80 QTFRDYLFG
+80 TFRGLLG
-89 FNSDLSKSSEETSEG
+89 AVSPLAVGVAALTAAGAG
-104 IGDVSEKINNTTE
+104 IGYI
-117 SAEHLGRVRGLI
+117 
-129 SPLTLSFVALSVAA
+129 FYQ
-143 GTMLYAWYRG
+143 GTS
-153 TETLSDFNK
+153 TLSDFSK
-162 TLILT
+162 TLTLS
-167 GNESGLTA
+167 GNTAGLTTD
-175 NRMLELARSGQEAGL
+175 RMLALAKSGQQAGL
-190 TFNQTSEALTGL
+190 TFDQTTDSLTAL
-202 INAGVRGGSQFDKM
+202 IN
-216 SQAVANFTDVSGV
+216 SGV
-229 PVDKVAAAFGRLTN
+229 GAGARFDELSQSVAKFSTASGIPIEKVAEAFGKLTN

-248 LIAMSQQFHNVTAE
+248 LIAMAQQFHNVTAE
-262 QISYVAQLQRS
+262 QIDYVAQLQRS
-273 GDETAALQA
+273 GDEAAALQA
-282 ANELA
+282 ANDAA
-287 TSGFERQAK
+287 TKGFNTQT
-296 QLTDNMGIIESAAD
+296 QSLIDNMGTIERSAD
-310 SLASAFKSMWDAAL
+310 SLKRAFKSMWDAAL
-324 DIGRP
+324 DLGRP
-329 DTSQEILGKAQ
+329 DTAGEMVSKAQ
-340 TAFKRADEI
+340 SAFKQADDI

-355 DRYINDE
+355 DRYVNDE
-362 ARDRFWNDRETARLA
+362 ARARFWNDRESARLA

-382 QQAGIAAVSAE
+382 QQAGIAKASAAAAEKEAEAE
-393 SAQQEAE
+393 SEKQ
-400 QEASRKKY
+400 KY

-457 YEASVKKTPK
+457 YEATLKKTPK
-467 PKGVKVSAGN
+467 PKGVKVSAGD

-514 WSLQSKFTVIE
+514 WSLQSKFAVIE
-525 EASKTRALSKDEQSL
+525 EASKTRALSKDKQSL

-592 GLSDRG
+592 GLSDKD
-598 AQRNNERAQLRQGWK
+598 AQRNSERAQLRQGWK

-656 ADMAANYNQ
+656 ADMATNYNQ

-736 QAAAAAPMITNA
+736 QASAIAPMVANA
-748 QATALQA
+748 QATSLQA

-770 PAMAPAA
+770 PALAPAA
-777 LTAAIGVT
+777 LAAAAGVT
-785 EPLVAAI
+785 APLVAAI
-792 SGLALSG
+792 SASALAG

-836 QVRQQ
+836 QVRKQ
-841 RAASGGTVIA
+841 RSLAGNPLHV
-851 EFHNTFTGKADDTT
+851 EFNNTYTGKPDDATI
-865 MQMVNQQLRASE
+865 QMWDQRQRASE
-877 KRIKQYMTSQVV
+877 KRLKQYFTSQVI
-889 NPTEDYGR
+889 NPTENYGR
-897 SLKTIYRGRRIK
+897 SLKSVYPGRRKK

>member
-1 MGKNAVSNSEQITQS
+1 MSQPVGDLVVKIDGDS
-16 FAKEELAA
+16 AKFDEEVAHLNKQLSGLGRAA
-24 RRAGISVGQYRAALR
+24 NDSTAQVTAAFTRQERAAKRAGISIGQYNNAMRM
-39 TLPAQFT
+39 LPAQLT
-46 DIATQL
+46 DVATQL

-68 VKDSFGGFIPML
+68 VKDSFGGLIP
-80 QTFRDYLFG
+80 TFRGLLG
-89 FNSDLSKSSEETSEG
+89 AVSPLAVGVAALTAAGAG
-104 IGDVSEKINNTTE
+104 IGYI
-117 SAEHLGRVRGLI
+117 
-129 SPLTLSFVALSVAA
+129 FYQ
-143 GTMLYAWYRG
+143 GTS
-153 TETLSDFNK
+153 TLSDFSK
-162 TLILT
+162 TLTLS
-167 GNESGLTA
+167 GNTAGLTTD
-175 NRMLELARSGQEAGL
+175 RMLALAKSGQQAGL
-190 TFNQTSEALTGL
+190 TFDQTTDSLTAL
-202 INAGVRGGSQFDKM
+202 IN
-216 SQAVANFTDVSGV
+216 SGV
-229 PVDKVAAAFGRLTN
+229 GAGARFDELSQSVAKFSTASGIPIEKVAEAFGKLTN

-248 LIAMSQQFHNVTAE
+248 LIAMAQQFHNVTAE
-262 QISYVAQLQRS
+262 QIDYVAQLQRS
-273 GDETAALQA
+273 GDEAAALQA
-282 ANELA
+282 ANDAA
-287 TSGFERQAK
+287 TKGFNTQT
-296 QLTDNMGIIESAAD
+296 QSLIDNMGTIERSAD
-310 SLASAFKSMWDAAL
+310 SLKRAFKSMWDAAL
-324 DIGRP
+324 DLGRP
-329 DTSQEILGKAQ
+329 DTAGEMVSKAQ
-340 TAFKRADEI
+340 SAFKQADDI

-355 DRYINDE
+355 DRYVNDE
-362 ARDRFWNDRETARLA
+362 ARARFWNDRESTRLA

-382 QQAGIAAVSAE
+382 QQAGIAKASAAAAEKEAEAE
-393 SAQQEAE
+393 SEKQ
-400 QEASRKKY
+400 KY

-457 YEASVKKTPK
+457 YEATLKKTPK
-467 PKGVKVSAGN
+467 PKGVKVSAGD

-514 WSLQSKFTVIE
+514 WSLQSKFAVIE

-592 GLSDRG
+592 GLSDKD
-598 AQRNNERAQLRQGWK
+598 AQRNSERAQLRQGWK

-656 ADMAANYNQ
+656 ADMATNYNQ

-736 QAAAAAPMITNA
+736 QASAIAPMVANA
-748 QATALQA
+748 QATSLQA

-770 PAMAPAA
+770 PALAPAA
-777 LTAAIGVT
+777 LAAAAGVT
-785 EPLVAAI
+785 APLVAAI
-792 SGLALSG
+792 SASALAG

-836 QVRQQ
+836 QVRKQ
-841 RAASGGTVIA
+841 RSLAGNPLHV
-851 EFHNTFTGKADDTT
+851 EFNNTYTGKPDDATI
-865 MQMVNQQLRASE
+865 QMWDQRQRASE
-877 KRIKQYMTSQVV
+877 KRLKQYFTSQVI
-889 NPTEDYGR
+889 NPTENYGR
-897 SLKTIYRGRRIK
+897 SLKSVYPGRRKK

>member
-1 MGKNAVSNSEQITQS
+1 MSQPVGDLVVKIDGDS
-16 FAKEELAA
+16 AKFDEEVAHLNKQLSGLGRAA
-24 RRAGISVGQYRAALR
+24 NDSTAQVTAAFTRQERAAKRAGISIGQYNNAMRM
-39 TLPAQFT
+39 LPAQLT
-46 DIATQL
+46 DVATQL

-68 VKDSFGGFIPML
+68 VKDSFGGLIP
-80 QTFRDYLFG
+80 TFRGLLG
-89 FNSDLSKSSEETSEG
+89 AVSPLAVGVAAMTAAGAG
-104 IGDVSEKINNTTE
+104 IGYI
-117 SAEHLGRVRGLI
+117 
-129 SPLTLSFVALSVAA
+129 FYQ
-143 GTMLYAWYRG
+143 GTS
-153 TETLSDFNK
+153 TLSDFNK
-162 TLILT
+162 TLTLS
-167 GNESGLTA
+167 GNTAGLTTD
-175 NRMLELARSGQEAGL
+175 RMLALAKSGQQAGL
-190 TFNQTSEALTGL
+190 TFDQTTDSLTAL
-202 INAGVRGGSQFDKM
+202 INAGVGAGARFDELSQ
-216 SQAVANFTDVSGV
+216 SVAKFSTASGI
-229 PVDKVAAAFGRLTN
+229 PIEKVAEAFGKLTN

-248 LIAMSQQFHNVTAE
+248 LVAMAQQFHNVTAE
-262 QISYVAQLQRS
+262 QIDYVAQLQRS
-273 GDETAALQA
+273 GDEAAALQA
-282 ANELA
+282 ANDAA
-287 TSGFERQAK
+287 TKGFNTQT
-296 QLTDNMGIIESAAD
+296 QSLIDNMGTIERSAD
-310 SLASAFKSMWDAAL
+310 SLKRAFKSMWDAAL
-324 DIGRP
+324 DLGRP
-329 DTSQEILGKAQ
+329 DTAGEMVSKAQ
-340 TAFKRADEI
+340 SAFKQADDI

-355 DRYINDE
+355 DRYVNDE
-362 ARDRFWNDRETARLA
+362 ARARFWNDRESARLA

-382 QQAGIAAVSAE
+382 QQAGIAKASAAAAEKEAEAE
-393 SAQQEAE
+393 SEKQ
-400 QEASRKKY
+400 KY

-457 YEASVKKTPK
+457 YEATLKKTPK
-467 PKGVKVSAGN
+467 PKGVKVSAGD

-514 WSLQSKFTVIE
+514 WSLQSKFAVIE

-592 GLSDRG
+592 GLSDKD
-598 AQRNNERAQLRQGWK
+598 AQRNSERAQLRQGWK

-656 ADMAANYNQ
+656 ADMATNYNQ

-736 QAAAAAPMITNA
+736 QASAIAPMVANA
-748 QATALQA
+748 QATSLQA

-770 PAMAPAA
+770 PALAPAA
-777 LTAAIGVT
+777 LAAAAGVT
-785 EPLVAAI
+785 APLVAAI
-792 SGLALSG
+792 SASALAG

-836 QVRQQ
+836 QVRKQ
-841 RAASGGTVIA
+841 RSLAGNPLHV
-851 EFHNTFTGKADDTT
+851 EFNNTYTGKPDDATI
-865 MQMVNQQLRASE
+865 QMWDQRQRASE
-877 KRIKQYMTSQVV
+877 KRLKQYFTSQVI
-889 NPTEDYGR
+889 NPTENYGR
-897 SLKTIYRGRRIK
+897 SLKSVYPGRRKK

>member
-1 MGKNAVSNSEQITQS
+1 MSQPVGDLVVKIDGDS
-16 FAKEELAA
+16 AKFDEEVAHLNKQLSGLGRAA
-24 RRAGISVGQYRAALR
+24 NDSTAQVTAAFTRQERAAKRAGISIGQYNNAMRM
-39 TLPAQFT
+39 LPAQLT
-46 DIATQL
+46 DVATQL

-68 VKDSFGGFIPML
+68 VKDSFGGLIP
-80 QTFRDYLFG
+80 TFRGLLG
-89 FNSDLSKSSEETSEG
+89 AVSPLAVGVAALTAAGAG
-104 IGDVSEKINNTTE
+104 IGYI
-117 SAEHLGRVRGLI
+117 
-129 SPLTLSFVALSVAA
+129 FYQ
-143 GTMLYAWYRG
+143 GTS
-153 TETLSDFNK
+153 TLSDFNK
-162 TLILT
+162 TLTLS
-167 GNESGLTA
+167 GNTAGLTTD
-175 NRMLELARSGQEAGL
+175 RMLALAKSGQQAGL
-190 TFNQTSEALTGL
+190 TFGQTTDSLTAL
-202 INAGVRGGSQFDKM
+202 INAGVGAGARFDELSQ
-216 SQAVANFTDVSGV
+216 SVAKFSTASGI
-229 PVDKVAAAFGRLTN
+229 PIEKVAEAFGKLTN

-248 LIAMSQQFHNVTAE
+248 LIAMAQQFHNVTAE
-262 QISYVAQLQRS
+262 QIDYVAQLQRS
-273 GDETAALQA
+273 GDEAAALQA
-282 ANELA
+282 ANDAA
-287 TSGFERQAK
+287 TKGFNTQT
-296 QLTDNMGIIESAAD
+296 QSLIDNMGTIERSAD
-310 SLASAFKSMWDAAL
+310 SLKRAFKSMWDAAL
-324 DIGRP
+324 DLGRP
-329 DTSQEILGKAQ
+329 DTAGEMVSKAQ
-340 TAFKRADEI
+340 SAFKQADDI

-355 DRYINDE
+355 DRYVNDE
-362 ARDRFWNDRETARLA
+362 ARARFWNDRESARLA

-382 QQAGIAAVSAE
+382 QQAGIAKASAAAAE
-393 SAQQEAE
+393 KEAE
-400 QEASRKKY
+400 TESEKQKY

-457 YEASVKKTPK
+457 YEATLKKTPK
-467 PKGVKVSAGN
+467 PKGVKVSAGD

-592 GLSDRG
+592 GLSDRD
-598 AQRNNERAQLRQGWK
+598 AQRNSERAQLRQGWK

-755 QLAAYASTAAIPIVG
+755 QLAAYASTVAIPIVG

-792 SGLALSG
+792 SGLALAG

-824 AGTSAKLDSTLE
+824 AGTSAKLDATLE

-841 RAASGGTVIA
+841 RSLAGNPLHV
-851 EFHNTFTGKADDTT
+851 EFNNTYTGKPDDATI
-865 MQMVNQQLRASE
+865 QMWDQRQRASE
-877 KRIKQYMTSQVV
+877 KRLKQYFTSQVI
-889 NPTEDYGR
+889 NPTENYGR
-897 SLKTIYRGRRIK
+897 SLKSVYPGRRKK

>member
-1 MGKNAVSNSEQITQS
+1 MSQPVGDLVVKIDGDS
-16 FAKEELAA
+16 AKFDEEVAHLNKQLSGLGRAA
-24 RRAGISVGQYRAALR
+24 NDSTAQVTAAFTRQERAAKRAGISIGQYNNAMRM
-39 TLPAQFT
+39 LPAQLT
-46 DIATQL
+46 DVATQL

-68 VKDSFGGFIPML
+68 VKDSFGGLIP
-80 QTFRDYLFG
+80 TFRGLLG
-89 FNSDLSKSSEETSEG
+89 AVSPLAVGVAALTAAGAG
-104 IGDVSEKINNTTE
+104 IGYI
-117 SAEHLGRVRGLI
+117 
-129 SPLTLSFVALSVAA
+129 FYQ
-143 GTMLYAWYRG
+143 GTS
-153 TETLSDFNK
+153 TLSDFNK
-162 TLILT
+162 TLTLS
-167 GNESGLTA
+167 GNTAGLTTD
-175 NRMLELARSGQEAGL
+175 RMLALAKSGQQAGL
-190 TFNQTSEALTGL
+190 TFDQTTDSLTAL
-202 INAGVRGGSQFDKM
+202 INAGVGAGARFDELSQ
-216 SQAVANFTDVSGV
+216 SVAKFSTASGI
-229 PVDKVAAAFGRLTN
+229 PIEKVAEAFGKLTN

-248 LIAMSQQFHNVTAE
+248 LIAMAQQFHNVTAE
-262 QISYVAQLQRS
+262 QIDYVAQLQRS
-273 GDETAALQA
+273 GDEAAALQA
-282 ANELA
+282 ANDAA
-287 TSGFERQAK
+287 TKGFNTQT
-296 QLTDNMGIIESAAD
+296 QSLIDNMGTIERSAD
-310 SLASAFKSMWDAAL
+310 SLKRAFKSMWDAAL
-324 DIGRP
+324 DLGRP
-329 DTSQEILGKAQ
+329 DTAGEMVSKAQ
-340 TAFKRADEI
+340 SAFKQADDI

-355 DRYINDE
+355 DRYVNDE
-362 ARDRFWNDRETARLA
+362 ARARFWNDRESARLA

-382 QQAGIAAVSAE
+382 QQAGIAKASAAAAEKEAEAE
-393 SAQQEAE
+393 SEKQ
-400 QEASRKKY
+400 KY

-457 YEASVKKTPK
+457 YEATLKKTPK
-467 PKGVKVSAGN
+467 PKGVKVSAGD

-514 WSLQSKFTVIE
+514 WSLQSKFAVIE

-592 GLSDRG
+592 GLSDKD
-598 AQRNNERAQLRQGWK
+598 AQRNSERAQLRQGWK
-613 NQGGSLEDEG
+613 NQGGSLEEEG

-656 ADMAANYNQ
+656 ADMATNYNQ

-721 WLVYQGVQLLVGKTT
+721 WLLYQGVQLLVGKTT
-736 QAAAAAPMITNA
+736 QASAIAPMVANA
-748 QATALQA
+748 QATSLQA

-770 PAMAPAA
+770 PALAPAA
-777 LTAAIGVT
+777 LAAAAGVT
-785 EPLVAAI
+785 APLVAAI
-792 SGLALSG
+792 SASALAG

-836 QVRQQ
+836 QVRKQ
-841 RAASGGTVIA
+841 RSLAGNPLHV
-851 EFHNTFTGKADDTT
+851 EFNNTYTGKPDDATI
-865 MQMVNQQLRASE
+865 QMWDQRQRASE
-877 KRIKQYMTSQVV
+877 KRLKQYFTSQVI
-889 NPTEDYGR
+889 NPTENYGR
-897 SLKTIYRGRRIK
+897 SLKSVYPGRRKK

>member
-1 MGKNAVSNSEQITQS
+1 MSQPVGDLVVKIDGDS
-16 FAKEELAA
+16 AKFDEEVAHLNKQLSGLGRAA
-24 RRAGISVGQYRAALR
+24 NDSTAQVTTAFTRQERAAKRAGISIGQYNNAMRM
-39 TLPAQFT
+39 LPAQLT
-46 DIATQL
+46 DVATQL

-68 VKDSFGGFIPML
+68 VKDSFGGLIP
-80 QTFRDYLFG
+80 TFRGLLG
-89 FNSDLSKSSEETSEG
+89 AVSPLAVGVAALTAAGAG
-104 IGDVSEKINNTTE
+104 IGYI
-117 SAEHLGRVRGLI
+117 
-129 SPLTLSFVALSVAA
+129 FYQ
-143 GTMLYAWYRG
+143 GTS
-153 TETLSDFNK
+153 TLSDFNK
-162 TLILT
+162 TLTLS
-167 GNESGLTA
+167 GNTAGLTTD
-175 NRMLELARSGQEAGL
+175 RMLALAKSGQQAGL
-190 TFNQTSEALTGL
+190 TFDQTTDSLTAL
-202 INAGVRGGSQFDKM
+202 INAGVGAGARFDELSQ
-216 SQAVANFTDVSGV
+216 SVAKFSTASGI
-229 PVDKVAAAFGRLTN
+229 PIEKVAEAFGKLTN

-248 LIAMSQQFHNVTAE
+248 LIAMAQQFHNVTAE
-262 QISYVAQLQRS
+262 QIDYVAQLQRS
-273 GDETAALQA
+273 GDEAAALQA
-282 ANELA
+282 ANDAA
-287 TSGFERQAK
+287 TKGFNTQT
-296 QLTDNMGIIESAAD
+296 QSLIDNMGTIERSAD
-310 SLASAFKSMWDAAL
+310 SLKRAFKSMWDAAL
-324 DIGRP
+324 DLGRP
-329 DTSQEILGKAQ
+329 DTAGEMVSKAQ
-340 TAFKRADEI
+340 SAFKQADDI

-355 DRYINDE
+355 DRYVNDE
-362 ARDRFWNDRETARLA
+362 ARARFWNDRESARLA

-382 QQAGIAAVSAE
+382 QQAGIAKASAAAAEKEAEAE
-393 SAQQEAE
+393 SEKQ
-400 QEASRKKY
+400 KY

-457 YEASVKKTPK
+457 YEATLKKTPK
-467 PKGVKVSAGN
+467 PKGVKVSAGD

-514 WSLQSKFTVIE
+514 WSLQSKFAVIE

-592 GLSDRG
+592 GLSDKD
-598 AQRNNERAQLRQGWK
+598 AQRNSERAQLRQGWK

-656 ADMAANYNQ
+656 ADMATNYNQ

-736 QAAAAAPMITNA
+736 QAAAADPMITNA

-785 EPLVAAI
+785 EPLVASI
-792 SGLALSG
+792 SGLALAG

-824 AGTSAKLDSTLE
+824 AGTSAKLDATLE
-836 QVRQQ
+836 QVRKQ
-841 RAASGGTVIA
+841 RSLAGNPLHV
-851 EFHNTFTGKADDTT
+851 EFNNTYTGKPDDA
-865 MQMVNQQLRASE
+865 MVQMLDQRQRASE
-877 KRIKQYMTSQVV
+877 KRLKQYFTSQVI
-889 NPTEDYGR
+889 NPTENYGR
-897 SLKTIYRGRRIK
+897 SLKSVYPGRRKK

>member
-1 MGKNAVSNSEQITQS
+1 MSQPVGDLVVKIDGDS
-16 FAKEELAA
+16 AKFDEEVAHLNKQLSGLGRAA
-24 RRAGISVGQYRAALR
+24 NDSTAQVTAAFTRQERAAKRAGISIGQYNNAMRM
-39 TLPAQFT
+39 LPAQLT
-46 DIATQL
+46 DVATQL

-68 VKDSFGGFIPML
+68 VKDSFGGLIP
-80 QTFRDYLFG
+80 TFRGLLG
-89 FNSDLSKSSEETSEG
+89 SVSPLAVGVAALTAAGAG
-104 IGDVSEKINNTTE
+104 IGYIFYE
-117 SAEHLGRVRGLI
+117 
-129 SPLTLSFVALSVAA
+129 
-143 GTMLYAWYRG
+143 GTS
-153 TETLSDFNK
+153 TLSDFNK
-162 TLILT
+162 TLTLS
-167 GNESGLTA
+167 GNTAGLTTD
-175 NRMLELARSGQEAGL
+175 RMLALAKSGQQAGL
-190 TFNQTSEALTGL
+190 TFDQTTDSLTAL
-202 INAGVRGGSQFDKM
+202 INAGVGAGARFNELSQ
-216 SQAVANFTDVSGV
+216 SVAKFSTASGI
-229 PVDKVAAAFGRLTN
+229 PIEKVAEAFGKLTN

-248 LIAMSQQFHNVTAE
+248 LIAMAQQFHNVTAE
-262 QISYVAQLQRS
+262 QIDYVAQLQRS
-273 GDETAALQA
+273 GDEAAALQA
-282 ANELA
+282 ANDVA
-287 TSGFERQAK
+287 TKGFNSQT
-296 QLTDNMGIIESAAD
+296 QSLIDNMGTIERSAD
-310 SLASAFKSMWDAAL
+310 SLKRAFKSMWDAAL
-324 DIGRP
+324 DLGRP
-329 DTSQEILGKAQ
+329 DTAGEMVSKAQ
-340 TAFKRADEI
+340 SAFKQADDI

-355 DRYINDE
+355 DRYVNDE
-362 ARDRFWNDRETARLA
+362 ARARFWNDRESARLA

-382 QQAGIAAVSAE
+382 QQAGIAKASAAAAEKEAEAE
-393 SAQQEAE
+393 SEKQ
-400 QEASRKKY
+400 KY

-457 YEASVKKTPK
+457 YEATLKKTPK
-467 PKGVKVSAGN
+467 PKGVKVSAGD

-587 LTDSA
+587 LTESA
-592 GLSDRG
+592 GLSDKD
-598 AQRNNERAQLRQGWK
+598 AQRNSERAQLRQGWK
-613 NQGGSLEDEG
+613 NQGGSLDDEG

-656 ADMAANYNQ
+656 ADMATNYNQ
-665 IAADTTNTALG
+665 IAADATNTTLG

-736 QAAAAAPMITNA
+736 QASAIAPMVSNA

-824 AGTSAKLDSTLE
+824 AGTSAKLDATLE

-841 RAASGGTVIA
+841 RSLAGNPLHV
-851 EFHNTFTGKADDTT
+851 EFNNTYTGKPDDATI
-865 MQMVNQQLRASE
+865 QMWDQRQRASE
-877 KRIKQYMTSQVV
+877 KRLKQYFTSQVI
-889 NPTEDYGR
+889 NPTENYGR
-897 SLKTIYRGRRIK
+897 SLKSVYPGRRKK

>member
-1 MGKNAVSNSEQITQS
+1 MSQPVGDLVVKIDGDS
-16 FAKEELAA
+16 AKFDEEVAHLNKQLSGLGRAA
-24 RRAGISVGQYRAALR
+24 NDSTAQVTAAFTRQERAAKRAGISIGQYNNAMRM
-39 TLPAQFT
+39 LPAQLT
-46 DIATQL
+46 DVATQL

-68 VKDSFGGFIPML
+68 VKDSFGGLIP
-80 QTFRDYLFG
+80 TFRGLLG
-89 FNSDLSKSSEETSEG
+89 AVSPLAVGVAALTAAGAG
-104 IGDVSEKINNTTE
+104 IGYI
-117 SAEHLGRVRGLI
+117 
-129 SPLTLSFVALSVAA
+129 FYQ
-143 GTMLYAWYRG
+143 GTS
-153 TETLSDFNK
+153 TLSDFNK
-162 TLILT
+162 TLTLS
-167 GNESGLTA
+167 GNTAGLTTD
-175 NRMLELARSGQEAGL
+175 RMLALAKSGQQAGL
-190 TFNQTSEALTGL
+190 TFDQTTDSLTAL
-202 INAGVRGGSQFDKM
+202 INAGVGAGARFDELSQ
-216 SQAVANFTDVSGV
+216 SVAKFSTASGI
-229 PVDKVAAAFGRLTN
+229 PIEKVAEAFGKLTN

-248 LIAMSQQFHNVTAE
+248 LIAMAQQFHNVTAE
-262 QISYVAQLQRS
+262 QIDYVAQLQRS
-273 GDETAALQA
+273 GDEAAALQA
-282 ANELA
+282 ANDAA
-287 TSGFERQAK
+287 TKGFNTQT
-296 QLTDNMGIIESAAD
+296 QSLIDNMGTIERSAD
-310 SLASAFKSMWDAAL
+310 SLKRAFKSMWDAAL
-324 DIGRP
+324 DLGRP
-329 DTSQEILGKAQ
+329 DTAGEMVSKAQ
-340 TAFKRADEI
+340 SAFKQADDI

-355 DRYINDE
+355 DRYVNDE
-362 ARDRFWNDRETARLA
+362 ARARFWNDRESARLA

-382 QQAGIAAVSAE
+382 QQAGIAKASAAAAEKEAEAE
-393 SAQQEAE
+393 SEKQ
-400 QEASRKKY
+400 KY

-457 YEASVKKTPK
+457 YEATLKKTPK
-467 PKGVKVSAGN
+467 PKGVKVSAGD

-514 WSLQSKFTVIE
+514 WSLQSKFAVIE

-592 GLSDRG
+592 GLSDKN
-598 AQRNNERAQLRQGWK
+598 AQRNSERAQLRQGWK

-656 ADMAANYNQ
+656 ADMATNYNQ

-736 QAAAAAPMITNA
+736 QASAIAPMVANA
-748 QATALQA
+748 QATSLQA

-770 PAMAPAA
+770 PALAPAA
-777 LTAAIGVT
+777 LAAAAGVT
-785 EPLVAAI
+785 APLVAAI
-792 SGLALSG
+792 SASALAG

-836 QVRQQ
+836 QVRKQ
-841 RAASGGTVIA
+841 RSLAGNPLHV
-851 EFHNTFTGKADDTT
+851 EFNNTYTGKPDDATI
-865 MQMVNQQLRASE
+865 QMWDQRQRASE
-877 KRIKQYMTSQVV
+877 KRLKQYFTSQVI
-889 NPTEDYGR
+889 NPTENYGR
-897 SLKTIYRGRRIK
+897 SLKSVYPGRRKK

>member
-1 MGKNAVSNSEQITQS
+1 MSQPVGDLVVKIDGDS
-16 FAKEELAA
+16 AKFDEEVAHLNKQLSGLGRAA
-24 RRAGISVGQYRAALR
+24 NDSSAQVTAAFSRQERAAKRAGISIGQYKNAMRM
-39 TLPAQFT
+39 LPAQFT
-46 DIATQL
+46 DVATQL

-57 PWLIL
+57 PWLIM

-68 VKDSFGGFIPML
+68 VKDSFGGLVP
-80 QTFRDYLFG
+80 TFRALLG
-89 FNSDLSKSSEETSEG
+89 SVTPLALG
-104 IGDVSEKINNTTE
+104 IT
-117 SAEHLGRVRGLI
+117 A
-129 SPLTLSFVALSVAA
+129 LTAA
-143 GTMLYAWYRG
+143 GAGMGYIYYKG
-153 TETLSDFNK
+153 SSTLSDFNK
-162 TLILT
+162 TLTLS
-167 GNESGLTA
+167 GNSAGLTTD
-175 NRMLELARSGQEAGL
+175 RMLVLAKSGQQAGL
-190 TFNQTSEALTGL
+190 TFDQTTDSLTSL
-202 INAGVRGGSQFDKM
+202 INAGVWAGARFDELSQ
-216 SQAVANFTDVSGV
+216 SVAKFSTASGI
-229 PVDKVAAAFGRLTN
+229 PVEKVAEAFGKLTN

-248 LIAMSQQFHNVTAE
+248 LIAMAQQFHNVTAE
-262 QISYVAQLQRS
+262 QIDYVAQLQRS
-273 GDETAALQA
+273 GDEAAALQA
-282 ANELA
+282 ANDAA
-287 TSGFERQAK
+287 TKGFNTQT
-296 QLTDNMGIIESAAD
+296 QSLIDNMGTIERSAD
-310 SLASAFKSMWDAAL
+310 SLKRAFKSMWDAAL
-324 DIGRP
+324 DLGRP
-329 DTSQEILGKAQ
+329 DTAGEMVSKAQ
-340 TAFKRADEI
+340 SAFKQADDI

-355 DRYINDE
+355 DRYVNDE
-362 ARDRFWNDRETARLA
+362 ARARFWNDRESARLA

-382 QQAGIAAVSAE
+382 QQAGIAKASAAAAEKEAEAE
-393 SAQQEAE
+393 SEKQ
-400 QEASRKKY
+400 KY

-457 YEASVKKTPK
+457 YEATLKKTPK
-467 PKGVKVSAGN
+467 PKGVKVSAGD

-482 TDAETL
+482 TDAKTL

-514 WSLQSKFTVIE
+514 WSLQSKFSVIE
-525 EASKTRALSKDEQSL
+525 EASKTRALSKEEQSL

-592 GLSDRG
+592 GLSDRD

-656 ADMAANYNQ
+656 ADMATNYNQ
-665 IAADTTNTALG
+665 IAADTTNTALS

-736 QAAAAAPMITNA
+736 QASAIAPMVSNA

-824 AGTSAKLDSTLE
+824 AGTSAKLDATLE

-841 RAASGGTVIA
+841 RSLSGNPLHV
-851 EFHNTFTGKADDTT
+851 EFNNTYTGKPDDATI
-865 MQMVNQQLRASE
+865 QMWDQRQRASE
-877 KRIKQYMTSQVV
+877 KRLKQYFTSQVI
-889 NPTEDYGR
+889 NPTENYGR
-897 SLKTIYRGRRIK
+897 SLKSVYPGRRKK

>member
-1 MGKNAVSNSEQITQS
+1 MSQPVGDLVVKIDGDS
-16 FAKEELAA
+16 AKFDEEVAHLNKQLSGLGRAA
-24 RRAGISVGQYRAALR
+24 NDSTAQVTAAFTRQERAAKRAGISIGQYNNAMRM
-39 TLPAQFT
+39 LPAQLT
-46 DIATQL
+46 DVATQL

-68 VKDSFGGFIPML
+68 VKDSFGGLIP
-80 QTFRDYLFG
+80 TFRGLLG
-89 FNSDLSKSSEETSEG
+89 AVSPVAVGVAALTAAGAG
-104 IGDVSEKINNTTE
+104 IGYI
-117 SAEHLGRVRGLI
+117 
-129 SPLTLSFVALSVAA
+129 FYQ
-143 GTMLYAWYRG
+143 GTS
-153 TETLSDFNK
+153 TLSDFNK
-162 TLILT
+162 TLTLS
-167 GNESGLTA
+167 GNTAGLTTD
-175 NRMLELARSGQEAGL
+175 RMLALAKSGQQAGL
-190 TFNQTSEALTGL
+190 TFDQTTDSLTAL
-202 INAGVRGGSQFDKM
+202 INAGVGAGARFDELSQ
-216 SQAVANFTDVSGV
+216 SVAKFSTASGI
-229 PVDKVAAAFGRLTN
+229 PIEKVAEAFGKLTN

-248 LIAMSQQFHNVTAE
+248 LVAMAQQFHNVTAE
-262 QISYVAQLQRS
+262 QIDYVAQLQRS
-273 GDETAALQA
+273 GDEAAALQA
-282 ANELA
+282 ANDAA
-287 TSGFERQAK
+287 TKGFNTQT
-296 QLTDNMGIIESAAD
+296 QSLIDNMGTIERSAD
-310 SLASAFKSMWDAAL
+310 SLKRAFKSMWDAAL
-324 DIGRP
+324 DLGRP
-329 DTSQEILGKAQ
+329 DTAGEMVSKAQ
-340 TAFKRADEI
+340 SAFKQADDI

-355 DRYINDE
+355 DRYVNDE
-362 ARDRFWNDRETARLA
+362 ARARFWNDRESARLA

-382 QQAGIAAVSAE
+382 QQAGIAKASAAAAEKEAEAE
-393 SAQQEAE
+393 SEKQ
-400 QEASRKKY
+400 KY

-457 YEASVKKTPK
+457 YEATLKKTPK
-467 PKGVKVSAGN
+467 PKGVKVSAGD

-514 WSLQSKFTVIE
+514 WSLQSKFAVIE

-592 GLSDRG
+592 GLSDKD
-598 AQRNNERAQLRQGWK
+598 AQRNSERAQLRQGWK

-656 ADMAANYNQ
+656 ADMATNYNQ

-736 QAAAAAPMITNA
+736 QASAIAPMVANA
-748 QATALQA
+748 QATSLQA

-770 PAMAPAA
+770 PALAPAA
-777 LTAAIGVT
+777 LAAAAGVT
-785 EPLVAAI
+785 APLVA
-792 SGLALSG
+792 G

-836 QVRQQ
+836 QVRKQ
-841 RAASGGTVIA
+841 RSLAGNPLHV
-851 EFHNTFTGKADDTT
+851 EFNNTYTGKPDDATI
-865 MQMVNQQLRASE
+865 QMWDQRQRASE
-877 KRIKQYMTSQVV
+877 KRLKQYFTSQVI
-889 NPTEDYGR
+889 NPTENYGR
-897 SLKTIYRGRRIK
+897 SLKSVYPGRRKK

>member
-1 MGKNAVSNSEQITQS
+1 MSQPVGDLVVKIDGDS
-16 FAKEELAA
+16 AKFDEEVAHLNKQLSGLGRAA
-24 RRAGISVGQYRAALR
+24 NDSTAQVTAAFTRQERAAKRAGISIGQYNNAMRM
-39 TLPAQFT
+39 LPAQLT
-46 DIATQL
+46 DVATQL

-68 VKDSFGGFIPML
+68 VKDSFGGLIP
-80 QTFRDYLFG
+80 TFRGLLG
-89 FNSDLSKSSEETSEG
+89 AVSPLAVGVAALTAAGAG
-104 IGDVSEKINNTTE
+104 IGYI
-117 SAEHLGRVRGLI
+117 
-129 SPLTLSFVALSVAA
+129 FYQ
-143 GTMLYAWYRG
+143 GTS
-153 TETLSDFNK
+153 TLSDFNK
-162 TLILT
+162 TLTLS
-167 GNESGLTA
+167 GNTAGLTTD
-175 NRMLELARSGQEAGL
+175 RMLALAKSGQQAGL
-190 TFNQTSEALTGL
+190 TFDQTTDSLTAL
-202 INAGVRGGSQFDKM
+202 INAGVGAGARFDELSQ
-216 SQAVANFTDVSGV
+216 SVAKFSTASGI
-229 PVDKVAAAFGRLTN
+229 PIEKVAEAFGKLTN

-248 LIAMSQQFHNVTAE
+248 LIAMAQQFHNVTAE
-262 QISYVAQLQRS
+262 QIDYVAQLQRS
-273 GDETAALQA
+273 GDEAAALQA
-282 ANELA
+282 ANDAA
-287 TSGFERQAK
+287 TKGFNTQT
-296 QLTDNMGIIESAAD
+296 QSLIDNMGTIERSAD
-310 SLASAFKSMWDAAL
+310 SLKRAFKSMWDAAL
-324 DIGRP
+324 DLGRP
-329 DTSQEILGKAQ
+329 DTAGEMVSKAQ
-340 TAFKRADEI
+340 SAFKQADDI

-355 DRYINDE
+355 DRYVNDE
-362 ARDRFWNDRETARLA
+362 ARARFWNDRESARLA

-382 QQAGIAAVSAE
+382 QQAGIAKASAAAAEKEAEAE
-393 SAQQEAE
+393 SEKQ
-400 QEASRKKY
+400 KY

-457 YEASVKKTPK
+457 YEATLKKTPK
-467 PKGVKVSAGN
+467 PKGVKVSAGD

-514 WSLQSKFTVIE
+514 WSLQSKFAVIE
-525 EASKTRALSKDEQSL
+525 EASKTRALSKEEQSL

-575 KYVTQMQEKTAA
+575 KYITQMQEKTAA

-592 GLSDRG
+592 GLSDRD
-598 AQRNNERAQLRQGWK
+598 AQRNSERAQLRQGWK

-656 ADMAANYNQ
+656 ADMATNYNQ
-665 IAADTTNTALG
+665 IAADTTNTALS

-689 ATQSEDAGDALS
+689 ATQSESAGDALS

-736 QAAAAAPMITNA
+736 QASAIAPMVSNA

-824 AGTSAKLDSTLE
+824 AGTSAKLDATLE

-841 RAASGGTVIA
+841 RSLAGNPLHV
-851 EFHNTFTGKADDTT
+851 EFNNTYTGKPDDA
-865 MQMVNQQLRASE
+865 MVQMLDQRQRASE
-877 KRIKQYMTSQVV
+877 KRLKQYFTSQVL
-889 NPTEDYGR
+889 NPTENYGR
-897 SLKTIYRGRRIK
+897 SLKSVYPGRRKK

>member
-1 MGKNAVSNSEQITQS
+1 MSQPVGDLVVKIDGDS
-16 FAKEELAA
+16 AKFDEEVAHLNKQLSGLGRAA
-24 RRAGISVGQYRAALR
+24 NDSTAQVTAAFTRQERAAKRAGISIGQYNNAMRM
-39 TLPAQFT
+39 LPAQLT
-46 DIATQL
+46 DVATQL

-68 VKDSFGGFIPML
+68 VKDSFGGLIP
-80 QTFRDYLFG
+80 TFRGLLG
-89 FNSDLSKSSEETSEG
+89 AVSPLAVGVAALTAAGAG
-104 IGDVSEKINNTTE
+104 IGYI
-117 SAEHLGRVRGLI
+117 
-129 SPLTLSFVALSVAA
+129 FYQ
-143 GTMLYAWYRG
+143 GTS
-153 TETLSDFNK
+153 TLSDFNK
-162 TLILT
+162 TLTLS
-167 GNESGLTA
+167 GNTAGLTTD
-175 NRMLELARSGQEAGL
+175 RMLALAKSGQQAGL
-190 TFNQTSEALTGL
+190 TFDQTTDSLTAL
-202 INAGVRGGSQFDKM
+202 INAGVGAGARFDELSQ
-216 SQAVANFTDVSGV
+216 SVAKFSTASGI
-229 PVDKVAAAFGRLTN
+229 PIEKVAEAFGKLTN

-248 LIAMSQQFHNVTAE
+248 LIAMAQQFHNVTAE
-262 QISYVAQLQRS
+262 QIDYVAQLQRS
-273 GDETAALQA
+273 GDEAAALQA
-282 ANELA
+282 ANDAA
-287 TSGFERQAK
+287 TKGFNTQT
-296 QLTDNMGIIESAAD
+296 QSLIDNMGTIERSAD
-310 SLASAFKSMWDAAL
+310 SLKRAFKSMWDAAL
-324 DIGRP
+324 DLGRP
-329 DTSQEILGKAQ
+329 DTAGEMVSKAQ
-340 TAFKRADEI
+340 SAFKQADDI

-355 DRYINDE
+355 DRYVNDE
-362 ARDRFWNDRETARLA
+362 ARARFWNDRESARLA

-382 QQAGIAAVSAE
+382 QQAGIAKASAAAAEKEAEAE
-393 SAQQEAE
+393 SEKQ
-400 QEASRKKY
+400 KY

-443 QADYAINMA
+443 HADYAINMA

-457 YEASVKKTPK
+457 YEATLKKTPK
-467 PKGVKVSAGN
+467 PKGVKVSAGD

-514 WSLQSKFTVIE
+514 WSLQSKFAVIE

-592 GLSDRG
+592 GLSDKD
-598 AQRNNERAQLRQGWK
+598 AQRNSERAQLRQGWK

-656 ADMAANYNQ
+656 ADMATNYNQ

-792 SGLALSG
+792 SGLALAG

-824 AGTSAKLDSTLE
+824 AGTSAKLDATLE
-836 QVRQQ
+836 QVRKQ
-841 RAASGGTVIA
+841 RSLAGNPLHV
-851 EFHNTFTGKADDTT
+851 EFNNTYTGKPDDA
-865 MQMVNQQLRASE
+865 MVQMLDQRQRASE
-877 KRIKQYMTSQVV
+877 KRLKQYFTSQVI
-889 NPTEDYGR
+889 NPTENYGR
-897 SLKTIYRGRRIK
+897 SLKSVYPGRRKK

>member
-1 MGKNAVSNSEQITQS
+1 SGLGRAANDSTAQVTAAFTRQERA
-16 FAKEELAA
+16 AK
-24 RRAGISVGQYRAALR
+24 RAGISIGQYNNAMRM
-39 TLPAQFT
+39 LPAQFT
-46 DIATQL
+46 DVATQL

-68 VKDSFGGFIPML
+68 VKDSFGGLIP
-80 QTFRDYLFG
+80 TFRAL
-89 FNSDLSKSSEETSEG
+89 
-104 IGDVSEKINNTTE
+104 
-117 SAEHLGRVRGLI
+117 LGTV
-129 SPLTLSFVALSVAA
+129 SPLAVGVAA
-143 GTMLYAWYRG
+143 LTAAGAGMGYIFYQG
-153 TETLSDFNK
+153 SSTLSDFNK
-162 TLILT
+162 TLTLS
-167 GNESGLTA
+167 GNTAGLTTD
-175 NRMLELARSGQEAGL
+175 RMLVLARSGQQAGL
-190 TFNQTSEALTGL
+190 TFDKTSDSLTAL
-202 INAGVRGGSQFDKM
+202 INAGVGAGARFDELSQ
-216 SQAVANFTDVSGV
+216 SVAKFSTASGI
-229 PVDKVAAAFGRLTN
+229 PVEKVAEAFGKLTN

-248 LIAMSQQFHNVTAE
+248 LIAMAQQFHNVTAE
-262 QISYVAQLQRS
+262 QIDYVAQLQRS
-273 GDETAALQA
+273 GDEAAALQA
-282 ANELA
+282 ANDAA
-287 TSGFERQAK
+287 TKGFNTQT
-296 QLTDNMGIIESAAD
+296 QSLIDNMGTIERSAD
-310 SLASAFKSMWDAAL
+310 SLKRAFKSMWDAAL
-324 DIGRP
+324 DLGRP
-329 DTSQEILGKAQ
+329 DTAGEMVSKAEA
-340 TAFKRADEI
+340 AFKRADDI

-355 DRYINDE
+355 DRYVNDE
-362 ARDRFWNDRETARLA
+362 ARARFWSDRESARLA

-382 QQAGIAAVSAE
+382 QQAGIASTSAANAEKEAALE
-393 SAQQEAE
+393 SD
-400 QEASRKKY
+400 RKKY

-435 ALKEGHIL
+435 ALKEGRIL

-467 PKGVKVSAGN
+467 PKGVKVSAGD

-501 GLNDTISQQRKNL
+501 GLNDTISQQRKSL
-514 WSLQSKFTVIE
+514 WSLQSKFSVIE

-587 LTDSA
+587 LTDST
-592 GLSDRG
+592 GLSDRD

-792 SGLALSG
+792 SGLALAG

-824 AGTSAKLDSTLE
+824 AGTSAKLDATLD

-841 RAASGGTVIA
+841 RTTGGRPIVA
-851 EFHNTFTGKADDTT
+851 EFNNTFSGKPDDA
-865 MQMVNQQLRASE
+865 MLASFDKRQRESE
-877 KRIKQYMTSQVV
+877 KRLVKYLTSQVME
-889 NPTEDYGR
+889 PTEEYGR
-897 SLKTIYRGRRIK
+897 AIRSVYPGRRMR

>member
-1 MGKNAVSNSEQITQS
+1 MSQPVGDLVVKIDGDS
-16 FAKEELAA
+16 AKFDEEVAHLNKQLSGLGRAA
-24 RRAGISVGQYRAALR
+24 NDSTAQVTAAFTRQERAAKRAGISIGQYNNAMRM
-39 TLPAQFT
+39 LPAQLT
-46 DIATQL
+46 DVATQL

-68 VKDSFGGFIPML
+68 VKDSFGGLIP
-80 QTFRDYLFG
+80 TFRGLLG
-89 FNSDLSKSSEETSEG
+89 AVSPLAVGVAALTAAGAG
-104 IGDVSEKINNTTE
+104 IGYI
-117 SAEHLGRVRGLI
+117 
-129 SPLTLSFVALSVAA
+129 FYQ
-143 GTMLYAWYRG
+143 GTS
-153 TETLSDFNK
+153 TLSDFNK
-162 TLILT
+162 TLTLS
-167 GNESGLTA
+167 GNTAGLTTD
-175 NRMLELARSGQEAGL
+175 RMLALAKSGQQAGL
-190 TFNQTSEALTGL
+190 TFDQTTDSLNAL
-202 INAGVRGGSQFDKM
+202 INAGVGAGARFDELSQ
-216 SQAVANFTDVSGV
+216 SVAKFSTASGI
-229 PVDKVAAAFGRLTN
+229 PIEKIAEAFGKLTN

-248 LIAMSQQFHNVTAE
+248 LIAMAQQFHNVTAE
-262 QISYVAQLQRS
+262 QIDYVAQLQRS
-273 GDETAALQA
+273 GDEAAALQA
-282 ANELA
+282 ANDAA
-287 TSGFERQAK
+287 TKGFNTQT
-296 QLTDNMGIIESAAD
+296 QSLIDNMGTIERSAD
-310 SLASAFKSMWDAAL
+310 SLKRAFKSMWDAAL
-324 DIGRP
+324 DLGRP
-329 DTSQEILGKAQ
+329 DTAGEMVSKAQ
-340 TAFKRADEI
+340 SAFKQADDI

-355 DRYINDE
+355 DRYVNDE
-362 ARDRFWNDRETARLA
+362 ARARFWNDRESARLA

-382 QQAGIAAVSAE
+382 QQAGIAKASAAAAEKEAEAE
-393 SAQQEAE
+393 SEKQ
-400 QEASRKKY
+400 KY

-457 YEASVKKTPK
+457 YEATLKKTPK
-467 PKGVKVSAGN
+467 PKGVKVSAGD

-592 GLSDRG
+592 GLSDRD
-598 AQRNNERAQLRQGWK
+598 AQRNSERAQLRQGWK

-792 SGLALSG
+792 SGLALAG

-824 AGTSAKLDSTLE
+824 AGTSAKLDATLE

-841 RAASGGTVIA
+841 RSLAGNPLHV
-851 EFHNTFTGKADDTT
+851 EFNNTYTGKPDDATI
-865 MQMVNQQLRASE
+865 QMWDQRQRASE
-877 KRIKQYMTSQVV
+877 KRLKQYFTSQVI
-889 NPTEDYGR
+889 NPTENYGR
-897 SLKTIYRGRRIK
+897 SLKSVYPGRRKK

>member
-1 MGKNAVSNSEQITQS
+1 MSQPVGDLVVKIDGDS
-16 FAKEELAA
+16 AKFDEEVAHLNKQLSGLGRAA
-24 RRAGISVGQYRAALR
+24 NDSTAQVTAAFTRQERAAKRAGISIGQYNNAMRM
-39 TLPAQFT
+39 LPAQLT
-46 DIATQL
+46 DVATQL

-68 VKDSFGGFIPML
+68 VKDSFGGLIP
-80 QTFRDYLFG
+80 TFRGLLG
-89 FNSDLSKSSEETSEG
+89 AVSPLAVGVAALTAAGAG
-104 IGDVSEKINNTTE
+104 IGYI
-117 SAEHLGRVRGLI
+117 
-129 SPLTLSFVALSVAA
+129 FYQ
-143 GTMLYAWYRG
+143 GTS
-153 TETLSDFNK
+153 TLSDFSK
-162 TLILT
+162 TLTLS
-167 GNESGLTA
+167 GNTAGLTTD
-175 NRMLELARSGQEAGL
+175 RMLALAKSGQQAGL
-190 TFNQTSEALTGL
+190 TFDQTTDSLTAL
-202 INAGVRGGSQFDKM
+202 INAGVGAGARFDELSQ
-216 SQAVANFTDVSGV
+216 SVAKFSTASGI
-229 PVDKVAAAFGRLTN
+229 PIEKVAEAFGKLTN

-248 LIAMSQQFHNVTAE
+248 LIAMAQQFHNVTAE
-262 QISYVAQLQRS
+262 QIDYVAQLQRS
-273 GDETAALQA
+273 GDEAAALQA
-282 ANELA
+282 ANDAA
-287 TSGFERQAK
+287 TKGFNTQT
-296 QLTDNMGIIESAAD
+296 QSLIDNMGTIERSAD
-310 SLASAFKSMWDAAL
+310 SLKRAFKSMWDAAL
-324 DIGRP
+324 DLGRP
-329 DTSQEILGKAQ
+329 DTAGEMVSKAQ
-340 TAFKRADEI
+340 SAFKQADDI

-355 DRYINDE
+355 DRYVNDE
-362 ARDRFWNDRETARLA
+362 ARARFWNDRESARLA

-382 QQAGIAAVSAE
+382 QQAGIAKASAAAAEKEAEAE
-393 SAQQEAE
+393 SEKQ
-400 QEASRKKY
+400 KY

-457 YEASVKKTPK
+457 YEATLKKPPK
-467 PKGVKVSAGN
+467 PKGVKVSAGD

-514 WSLQSKFTVIE
+514 WSLQSKFAVIE

-592 GLSDRG
+592 GLSDKD
-598 AQRNNERAQLRQGWK
+598 AQRNSERAQLRQGWK

-656 ADMAANYNQ
+656 ADMATNYNQ

-736 QAAAAAPMITNA
+736 QASAIAPMVANA
-748 QATALQA
+748 QATSLQA

-770 PAMAPAA
+770 PALAPAA
-777 LTAAIGVT
+777 LAAAAGVT
-785 EPLVAAI
+785 APLVAAI
-792 SGLALSG
+792 SASALAG

-836 QVRQQ
+836 QVRKQ
-841 RAASGGTVIA
+841 RSLAGNPLHV
-851 EFHNTFTGKADDTT
+851 EFNNTYTGKPDDATI
-865 MQMVNQQLRASE
+865 QMWDQRQRASE
-877 KRIKQYMTSQVV
+877 KRLKQYFTSQVI
-889 NPTEDYGR
+889 NPTENYGR
-897 SLKTIYRGRRIK
+897 SLKSVYPGRRKK

>member
-1 MGKNAVSNSEQITQS
+1 MSQPVGDLVVKIDGDS
-16 FAKEELAA
+16 AKFDEEVAHLNKQLSGLGRAA
-24 RRAGISVGQYRAALR
+24 NDSTAQVTAAFTRQERAAKRAGISIGQYNNAMRM
-39 TLPAQFT
+39 LPAQLT
-46 DIATQL
+46 DVATQL

-68 VKDSFGGFIPML
+68 VKDSFGGLIP
-80 QTFRDYLFG
+80 TFRGLLG
-89 FNSDLSKSSEETSEG
+89 AVSPLAVGVAALTAAGAG
-104 IGDVSEKINNTTE
+104 IGYI
-117 SAEHLGRVRGLI
+117 
-129 SPLTLSFVALSVAA
+129 FYQ
-143 GTMLYAWYRG
+143 GTS
-153 TETLSDFNK
+153 TLSDFNK
-162 TLILT
+162 TLTLS
-167 GNESGLTA
+167 GNTAGLTTD
-175 NRMLELARSGQEAGL
+175 RMLALAKSGQQAGL
-190 TFNQTSEALTGL
+190 TFDQTTDSLTAL
-202 INAGVRGGSQFDKM
+202 INAGVGAGSRFDEL
-216 SQAVANFTDVSGV
+216 SQSVAKFSTASGI
-229 PVDKVAAAFGRLTN
+229 PIEKVAEAFGKLTN

-248 LIAMSQQFHNVTAE
+248 LIAMAQQFHNVTAE
-262 QISYVAQLQRS
+262 QIDYVAQLQRS
-273 GDETAALQA
+273 GDEAAALQA
-282 ANELA
+282 ANDAA
-287 TSGFERQAK
+287 TKGFNTQT
-296 QLTDNMGIIESAAD
+296 QSLIDNMGTIERSAD
-310 SLASAFKSMWDAAL
+310 SLKRAFKSMWDAAL
-324 DIGRP
+324 DLGRP
-329 DTSQEILGKAQ
+329 DTAGEMVSKAQ
-340 TAFKRADEI
+340 SAFKQADDI

-355 DRYINDE
+355 DRYVNDE
-362 ARDRFWNDRETARLA
+362 ARARFWNDRESARLA

-382 QQAGIAAVSAE
+382 QQAGIAKASAAAAEKEAEAE
-393 SAQQEAE
+393 SEKQ
-400 QEASRKKY
+400 KY

-457 YEASVKKTPK
+457 YEATLKKTPK
-467 PKGVKVSAGN
+467 PKGVKVSAGD

-488 QLMTQLKLLQQHT
+488 QLMTQLKLLQQHS

-514 WSLQSKFTVIE
+514 WSLQSKFSVIE

-592 GLSDRG
+592 GLSDRD
-598 AQRNNERAQLRQGWK
+598 AQRNSERAQLRQGWK

-656 ADMAANYNQ
+656 ADMATNYNQ
-665 IAADTTNTALG
+665 IAADTTNTALS

-689 ATQSEDAGDALS
+689 ATQSESAGDALS

-736 QAAAAAPMITNA
+736 QASAIAPMVSNA

-824 AGTSAKLDSTLE
+824 AGTSAKLDATLE

-841 RAASGGTVIA
+841 RSLAGNPLHV
-851 EFHNTFTGKADDTT
+851 EFNNTYTGKPDDA
-865 MQMVNQQLRASE
+865 MVQMLDQRQRASE
-877 KRIKQYMTSQVV
+877 KRLKQYFTSQVL
-889 NPTEDYGR
+889 NPTENYGR
-897 SLKTIYRGRRIK
+897 SLKSVYPGRRKK

>member
-1 MGKNAVSNSEQITQS
+1 MSQPVGDLVVKIDGDS
-16 FAKEELAA
+16 AKFDEEVAHLNKQLSGLGRAA
-24 RRAGISVGQYRAALR
+24 NDSTAQVTAAFTRQERAAKRAGISIGQYNNAMRM
-39 TLPAQFT
+39 LPAQLT
-46 DIATQL
+46 DVATQL

-68 VKDSFGGFIPML
+68 VKDSFGGLIP
-80 QTFRDYLFG
+80 TFRGLLG
-89 FNSDLSKSSEETSEG
+89 AVSPLAVGVAALTAAGAG
-104 IGDVSEKINNTTE
+104 IGYI
-117 SAEHLGRVRGLI
+117 
-129 SPLTLSFVALSVAA
+129 FYQ
-143 GTMLYAWYRG
+143 GTS
-153 TETLSDFNK
+153 TLSDFNK
-162 TLILT
+162 TLTLS
-167 GNESGLTA
+167 GNTAGLTTD
-175 NRMLELARSGQEAGL
+175 RMLALAKSGQQAGL
-190 TFNQTSEALTGL
+190 TFDQTTDSLTAL
-202 INAGVRGGSQFDKM
+202 INAGVGAGARFDELSQSVTKF
-216 SQAVANFTDVSGV
+216 STASGI
-229 PVDKVAAAFGRLTN
+229 PIEKVAEAFGKLTN

-248 LIAMSQQFHNVTAE
+248 LIAMAQQFHNVTAE
-262 QISYVAQLQRS
+262 QIDYVAQLQRS
-273 GDETAALQA
+273 GDEAAALQA
-282 ANELA
+282 ANDAA
-287 TSGFERQAK
+287 TKGFNTQT
-296 QLTDNMGIIESAAD
+296 QSLIDNMGTIERSAD
-310 SLASAFKSMWDAAL
+310 SLKRAFKSMWDAAL
-324 DIGRP
+324 DFGRP
-329 DTSQEILGKAQ
+329 DTAGEMVSKAQ
-340 TAFKRADEI
+340 SAFKQADDI

-355 DRYINDE
+355 DRYVNDE
-362 ARDRFWNDRETARLA
+362 ARARFWNDRESARLA

-382 QQAGIAAVSAE
+382 QQAGIAKASAAAAEKEAEAE
-393 SAQQEAE
+393 SEKQ
-400 QEASRKKY
+400 KY

-457 YEASVKKTPK
+457 YEATLKKTPK
-467 PKGVKVSAGN
+467 PKGVKVSAGD

-514 WSLQSKFTVIE
+514 WSLQSKFAVIE
-525 EASKTRALSKDEQSL
+525 EASKTRALSKEEQSL

-592 GLSDRG
+592 GLNDKD
-598 AQRNNERAQLRQGWK
+598 AQRNSERAQLRQGWK

-628 SALEGYYAAQDEMR
+628 SALEGYYAAKDEMR

-656 ADMAANYNQ
+656 ADMATNYNQ

-736 QAAAAAPMITNA
+736 QASAIAPMVANA
-748 QATALQA
+748 QATSLQA

-770 PAMAPAA
+770 PALAPAA
-777 LTAAIGVT
+777 LAAAAGVT
-785 EPLVAAI
+785 APLVAAI
-792 SGLALSG
+792 SASALAG

-824 AGTSAKLDSTLE
+824 AGTSAKLDATLE
-836 QVRQQ
+836 QVRKQ
-841 RAASGGTVIA
+841 RSLAGNPLHV
-851 EFHNTFTGKADDTT
+851 EFNNTYTGKPDDA
-865 MQMVNQQLRASE
+865 MVQMLDQRQRESE
-877 KRIKQYMTSQVV
+877 KRLKQYFTSQVI
-889 NPTEDYGR
+889 NPTENYGR
-897 SLKTIYRGRRIK
+897 SLKSVYPGRRKK

>member
-1 MGKNAVSNSEQITQS
+1 MSQPVGDLVVKIDGDS
-16 FAKEELAA
+16 AKFDEEVAHLNKQLSGLGRAA
-24 RRAGISVGQYRAALR
+24 NDSTAQVTAAFTRQERAAKRAGISIGQYNNAMRM
-39 TLPAQFT
+39 LPAQLT
-46 DIATQL
+46 DVATQL

-68 VKDSFGGFIPML
+68 VKDSFGGLIP
-80 QTFRDYLFG
+80 TFRGLLG
-89 FNSDLSKSSEETSEG
+89 AVSPLAVGVAALTAAGAG
-104 IGDVSEKINNTTE
+104 IGYI
-117 SAEHLGRVRGLI
+117 
-129 SPLTLSFVALSVAA
+129 FYQ
-143 GTMLYAWYRG
+143 GTS
-153 TETLSDFNK
+153 TLSDFSK
-162 TLILT
+162 TLTLS
-167 GNESGLTA
+167 GNTAGLTTD
-175 NRMLELARSGQEAGL
+175 RMLALAKSGQQAGL
-190 TFNQTSEALTGL
+190 TFDQTTDSLTAL
-202 INAGVRGGSQFDKM
+202 INAGVGAGARFDELSQ
-216 SQAVANFTDVSGV
+216 SVAKFSTASGI
-229 PVDKVAAAFGRLTN
+229 PIEKVAEAFGKLTN

-248 LIAMSQQFHNVTAE
+248 LIAMAQQFHNVTAE
-262 QISYVAQLQRS
+262 QIDYVAQLQRS
-273 GDETAALQA
+273 GDEAAALQA
-282 ANELA
+282 ANDAA
-287 TSGFERQAK
+287 TKGFNTQT
-296 QLTDNMGIIESAAD
+296 QSLIDNMGTIERSAD
-310 SLASAFKSMWDAAL
+310 SLKRAFKSMWDAAL
-324 DIGRP
+324 DLGRP
-329 DTSQEILGKAQ
+329 DTAGEMVSKAQ
-340 TAFKRADEI
+340 SAFKQADDI

-355 DRYINDE
+355 DRYVNDE
-362 ARDRFWNDRETARLA
+362 ARARFWNDRESARLA

-382 QQAGIAAVSAE
+382 QQAGIAKASAAAAEKEAEAE
-393 SAQQEAE
+393 SEKQ
-400 QEASRKKY
+400 KY

-422 LEKYTARQNELNK
+422 LEKYTARQNELNN

-457 YEASVKKTPK
+457 YEATLKKTPK
-467 PKGVKVSAGN
+467 PKGVKVSAGD

-514 WSLQSKFTVIE
+514 WSLQSKFAVIE

-592 GLSDRG
+592 GLSDKD
-598 AQRNNERAQLRQGWK
+598 AQRNSERAQLRQGWK

-656 ADMAANYNQ
+656 ADMATNYNQ

-736 QAAAAAPMITNA
+736 QASAIAPMVANA
-748 QATALQA
+748 QATSLQA

-770 PAMAPAA
+770 PALAPAA
-777 LTAAIGVT
+777 LAAAAGVT
-785 EPLVAAI
+785 APLVAAI
-792 SGLALSG
+792 SASALAG

-836 QVRQQ
+836 QVRKQ
-841 RAASGGTVIA
+841 RSLAGNPLHV
-851 EFHNTFTGKADDTT
+851 EFNNTYTGKPDDATI
-865 MQMVNQQLRASE
+865 QMWDQRQRASE
-877 KRIKQYMTSQVV
+877 KRLKQYFTSQVI
-889 NPTEDYGR
+889 NPTENYGR
-897 SLKTIYRGRRIK
+897 SLKSVYPGRRKK

>member
-1 MGKNAVSNSEQITQS
+1 MSQPVGDLVVKIDGDS
-16 FAKEELAA
+16 AKFDEEVAHLNKQLSGLGRAA
-24 RRAGISVGQYRAALR
+24 NDSTAQVTAAFTRQERAAKRAGISIGQYNNAMRM
-39 TLPAQFT
+39 LPAQLT
-46 DIATQL
+46 DVATQL

-68 VKDSFGGFIPML
+68 VKDSFGGLIP
-80 QTFRDYLFG
+80 TFRGLLG
-89 FNSDLSKSSEETSEG
+89 AVSPLAVGVAALTAAGAG
-104 IGDVSEKINNTTE
+104 IGYI
-117 SAEHLGRVRGLI
+117 
-129 SPLTLSFVALSVAA
+129 FYQ
-143 GTMLYAWYRG
+143 GTS
-153 TETLSDFNK
+153 TLSDFNK
-162 TLILT
+162 TLTLS
-167 GNESGLTA
+167 GNTAGLTTD
-175 NRMLELARSGQEAGL
+175 RMLALAKSGQQAGL
-190 TFNQTSEALTGL
+190 TFDQTTDSLTAL
-202 INAGVRGGSQFDKM
+202 INAGVGAGARFDELSQ
-216 SQAVANFTDVSGV
+216 SVAKFSTASGI
-229 PVDKVAAAFGRLTN
+229 PIEKVAEAFGKLTN

-248 LIAMSQQFHNVTAE
+248 LVAMAQQFHNVTAE
-262 QISYVAQLQRS
+262 QIDYVAQLQRS
-273 GDETAALQA
+273 GDEAAALQA
-282 ANELA
+282 ANDAA
-287 TSGFERQAK
+287 TKGFNTQT
-296 QLTDNMGIIESAAD
+296 QSLIDNMGTIERSAD
-310 SLASAFKSMWDAAL
+310 SLKRAFKSMWDAAL
-324 DIGRP
+324 DLGRP
-329 DTSQEILGKAQ
+329 DTAGEMVSKAQ
-340 TAFKRADEI
+340 SAFKQADDI

-355 DRYINDE
+355 DRYVNDE
-362 ARDRFWNDRETARLA
+362 ARARFWNDRESARLA

-382 QQAGIAAVSAE
+382 QQAGIAKASAAAAEKEAEAE
-393 SAQQEAE
+393 SEKQ
-400 QEASRKKY
+400 KY

-457 YEASVKKTPK
+457 YEATLKKTPK
-467 PKGVKVSAGN
+467 PKGVKVSAGD

-488 QLMTQLKLLQQHT
+488 QLMTQLKLLKQHT

-514 WSLQSKFTVIE
+514 WSLQSKFAVIE

-592 GLSDRG
+592 GLSDKD
-598 AQRNNERAQLRQGWK
+598 AQRNSERAQLRQGWK

-656 ADMAANYNQ
+656 ADMATNYNQ

-736 QAAAAAPMITNA
+736 QASAIAPMVANA
-748 QATALQA
+748 QATSLQA

-770 PAMAPAA
+770 PALAPAA
-777 LTAAIGVT
+777 LAAAAGVT
-785 EPLVAAI
+785 APLVAAI
-792 SGLALSG
+792 SASALAG

-836 QVRQQ
+836 QVRKQ
-841 RAASGGTVIA
+841 RSLAGNPLHV
-851 EFHNTFTGKADDTT
+851 EFNNTYTGKPDDATI
-865 MQMVNQQLRASE
+865 QMWDQRQRASE
-877 KRIKQYMTSQVV
+877 KRLKQYFTSQVI
-889 NPTEDYGR
+889 NPTENYGR
-897 SLKTIYRGRRIK
+897 SLKSVYPGRRKK

>member
-1 MGKNAVSNSEQITQS
+1 MSQPVGDLVVKIDGDS
-16 FAKEELAA
+16 AKFDEEVAHLNKQLSGLGRAA
-24 RRAGISVGQYRAALR
+24 NDSTAQVTAAFTRQERAAKRAGISIGQYNNAMRM
-39 TLPAQFT
+39 LPAQLT
-46 DIATQL
+46 DVATQL

-68 VKDSFGGFIPML
+68 VKDSFGGLIP
-80 QTFRDYLFG
+80 TFRGLLG
-89 FNSDLSKSSEETSEG
+89 AVSPLAVGVAALTAAGAG
-104 IGDVSEKINNTTE
+104 IGYI
-117 SAEHLGRVRGLI
+117 
-129 SPLTLSFVALSVAA
+129 FYQ
-143 GTMLYAWYRG
+143 GTS
-153 TETLSDFNK
+153 TLSDFNK
-162 TLILT
+162 TLTLS
-167 GNESGLTA
+167 GNTAGLTTD
-175 NRMLELARSGQEAGL
+175 RMLALAKSGQQAGL
-190 TFNQTSEALTGL
+190 TFDQTTDSLTAL
-202 INAGVRGGSQFDKM
+202 INAGVGAGARFDELSQ
-216 SQAVANFTDVSGV
+216 SVAKFSTASGI
-229 PVDKVAAAFGRLTN
+229 PIEKVAEAFGKLTN

-248 LIAMSQQFHNVTAE
+248 LIAMAQQFHNVTAE
-262 QISYVAQLQRS
+262 QIDYVAQLQRS
-273 GDETAALQA
+273 GDEAAALQA
-282 ANELA
+282 ANDAA
-287 TSGFERQAK
+287 TKGFNTQT
-296 QLTDNMGIIESAAD
+296 QSLIDNMGTIERSAD
-310 SLASAFKSMWDAAL
+310 SLKRAFKSMWDAAL
-324 DIGRP
+324 DLGRP
-329 DTSQEILGKAQ
+329 DTAGEMVSKTQS
-340 TAFKRADEI
+340 AFKQADDI

-355 DRYINDE
+355 DRYVNDE
-362 ARDRFWNDRETARLA
+362 ARARFWNDRESARLA

-382 QQAGIAAVSAE
+382 QQAGIAKASAAAAEKEAEAE
-393 SAQQEAE
+393 SEKQ
-400 QEASRKKY
+400 KY

-457 YEASVKKTPK
+457 YEATLKKTPK
-467 PKGVKVSAGN
+467 PKGVKVSAGD

-482 TDAETL
+482 ANAETL
-488 QLMTQLKLLQQHT
+488 KLMSELKVLQQHKE
-501 GLNDTISQQRKNL
+501 LNDTISAERKKL
-514 WSLQSKFTVIE
+514 WKLEADFSVLE

-575 KYVTQMQEKTAA
+575 KYITQMQEKTAA

-592 GLSDRG
+592 GLSDRD
-598 AQRNNERAQLRQGWK
+598 AQRNSERAQLRQGWK

-656 ADMAANYNQ
+656 ADMATNYNQ
-665 IAADTTNTALG
+665 IAADTTNTALS

-689 ATQSEDAGDALS
+689 ATQSESAGDALS

-736 QAAAAAPMITNA
+736 QASAIAPMVSNA

-824 AGTSAKLDSTLE
+824 AGTSAKLDATLE

-841 RAASGGTVIA
+841 RSLAGNPLHV
-851 EFHNTFTGKADDTT
+851 EFNNTYTGKPDDA
-865 MQMVNQQLRASE
+865 MVQMLDQRQRASE
-877 KRIKQYMTSQVV
+877 KRLKQYFTSQVL
-889 NPTEDYGR
+889 NPTENYGR
-897 SLKTIYRGRRIK
+897 SLKSVYPGRRKK

>member
-1 MGKNAVSNSEQITQS
+1 MSQPVGDLVVKIDGDS
-16 FAKEELAA
+16 AKFDEEVAHLNKQLSGLGRAA
-24 RRAGISVGQYRAALR
+24 NDSTAQVTAAFTRQERAAKRAGISIGQYNNAMRM
-39 TLPAQFT
+39 LPAQLT
-46 DIATQL
+46 DVATQL

-68 VKDSFGGFIPML
+68 VKDSFGGLIP
-80 QTFRDYLFG
+80 TFRGLLG
-89 FNSDLSKSSEETSEG
+89 AVSPLAVGVAALTAAGAG
-104 IGDVSEKINNTTE
+104 IGYI
-117 SAEHLGRVRGLI
+117 
-129 SPLTLSFVALSVAA
+129 FYQ
-143 GTMLYAWYRG
+143 GTS
-153 TETLSDFNK
+153 TLSDFNK
-162 TLILT
+162 TLTLS
-167 GNESGLTA
+167 GNTAGLTTD
-175 NRMLELARSGQEAGL
+175 RMLALAKSGQQAGL
-190 TFNQTSEALTGL
+190 TFDQTTDSLTAL
-202 INAGVRGGSQFDKM
+202 INAGVGAGARFDELSQSVVKF
-216 SQAVANFTDVSGV
+216 STASGI
-229 PVDKVAAAFGRLTN
+229 PIEKVAEAFGKLTN

-248 LIAMSQQFHNVTAE
+248 LIAMAQQFHNVTAE
-262 QISYVAQLQRS
+262 QIDYVAQLQRS
-273 GDETAALQA
+273 GDEAAALQA
-282 ANELA
+282 ANDAA
-287 TSGFERQAK
+287 TKGFNTQT
-296 QLTDNMGIIESAAD
+296 QSLIDNMGTIERSAD
-310 SLASAFKSMWDAAL
+310 SLKRAFKSMWDAAL
-324 DIGRP
+324 DLGRP
-329 DTSQEILGKAQ
+329 DTAGEMVSKAQ
-340 TAFKRADEI
+340 SAFKQADDI

-355 DRYINDE
+355 DRYVNDE
-362 ARDRFWNDRETARLA
+362 ARARFWNDRESARLA

-382 QQAGIAAVSAE
+382 QQAGIAKASAAAAEKEAEAE
-393 SAQQEAE
+393 SEKQ
-400 QEASRKKY
+400 KY

-457 YEASVKKTPK
+457 YEATLKKTPK
-467 PKGVKVSAGN
+467 PKGVKVSAGD

-514 WSLQSKFTVIE
+514 WSLQSKFSVIE

-575 KYVTQMQEKTAA
+575 KFITQMQEKTAA

-592 GLSDRG
+592 GLSDRD
-598 AQRNNERAQLRQGWK
+598 AQRNSERAQLRQGWK

-656 ADMAANYNQ
+656 ADMATNYNQ
-665 IAADTTNTALG
+665 IAADTTNTALS

-689 ATQSEDAGDALS
+689 ATQSESAGDALS

-736 QAAAAAPMITNA
+736 QASAIAPMVSNA

-824 AGTSAKLDSTLE
+824 AGTSAKLDATLE

-841 RAASGGTVIA
+841 RSLAGNPLHV
-851 EFHNTFTGKADDTT
+851 EFNNTYTGKPDDA
-865 MQMVNQQLRASE
+865 MVQMLDQRQRASE
-877 KRIKQYMTSQVV
+877 KRLKQYFTSQVL
-889 NPTEDYGR
+889 NPTENYGR
-897 SLKTIYRGRRIK
+897 SLKSVYPGRRKK